1 MKNITNLITKTA
13 KNTLVVFALLFSTIL
28 VAQEPT
34 TQPPDSTATQT
45 GYALGQIK
53 LKNPSSIVLKYTYDP
68 KIDRYIYT
76 ETVAGFDIRYPLILT
91 PKQYREL
98 LLKESMK
105 GYFKEKLDA
114 MSGKKDGSEDG
125 QKNLLPK
132 FYINSNFFESIFGG
146 NTIEVI
152 PQGSV
157 AMDLGIRFQKNDNP
171 ALSPRNRSN
180 LSFDFDQRI
189 SLSLLGKVG
198 KRLQVTANYDTE
210 STFDFQN
217 QIKLEYTP
225 TEDDILQKIEVGNVS
240 MPLNSSLITGAQSLF
255 GVKTELKF
263 GNTRITGVFSEQR
276 SQTRTITAQGG
287 GTIEE
292 FEMFALDYDEDRH
305 FFLSQYFRDR
315 YDVALQNYP
324 FVNTPVEITRVEVWV
339 TNRSAQTQNVRNVV
353 GLQDLGEADPNK
365 TKIFQQAPFPGQGT
379 FFNTSNPDDFPD
391 NENNDYN
398 PELIG
403 AGGLLQES
411 IRDIATVQ
419 QGFGILSGN
428 VQEGFDY
435 VYLENAR
442 KLNENE
448 FQLNTKLGY
457 ISLNQRLSNDEVLG
471 VAFQYTANGQVYQVG
486 EFANGGIDATQ
497 VTNTDPNGNPT
508 QIENQSL
515 VVKLLK
521 SSITQVTDPIWDL
534 MMKNIYATNAFQLS
548 PDDFRL
554 NILYTDPSPVNY
566 ITAVDG
572 GPALPADV
580 EEEILLK
587 VFNLDRL
594 DIYQNPQAGGDGF
607 FDYYPGITV
616 DQEFGRIIFTTVEPF
631 GEYLFEKLRNS
642 ATEDYDDPN
651 DYNANQTRYVYRSM
665 YAETKAGALDDAE
678 LNKFQLKGRYKSEGG
693 DGIPLGAFN
702 VPRGSVVVTAGGRV
716 LQEGIDYTVNYQLG
730 RVQILDEA
738 LKASNTP
745 IDVSVEN
752 NSLFGQQTKR
762 FTGINVEHQ
771 FNKDFLVGA
780 TFLNLNERPITQKA
794 NYGAEP
800 VNNSI
805 FGINANY
812 STEVPFLTRLVNKLP
827 NIDTDVASNVS
838 VRGEVAYLLPGSPK
852 NADFAGESTAYVDD
866 FEGAQSTIDIKSPLG
881 WFLSSAPGTA
891 GNILGDNLGG
901 QFANDQ
907 IEVGYQRAKLAWYT
921 IDPVFYGSQAPGEI
935 SDDDL
940 STNQTRRVF
949 VDEIFPQTDIAIG
962 QTNLQTTLDLAYY
975 PNERGPYNNNPNF
988 NTQLPEDNFGG
999 IIRPVTTTNFE
1010 QANVEFIQFWVLDPT
1025 YREDGTRDTSISGE
1039 LVFNI
1044 GNISEDVLKDGRKQY
1059 ENGLPE
1065 ADAINPLVTETV
1077 WGEVPQ
1083 TQSLVYAFDADDANR
1098 QAQDVGLD
1106 GLDDAGEAL
1115 KYTNYAGEADPAA
1128 DNYQYFLNASGDVL
1142 QRYKNFNGT
1151 QGNSPIGVSDTNRG
1165 STTVPDVEDINRDQT
1180 MNTID
1185 NYYQFRIPINAN
1197 MTTATPYIIEERE
1210 TNPAVPGLNQVVRA
1224 RWLQIKIPI
1233 ADFNQSPDA
1242 TVTPDERIPLNDLRS
1257 IRFIRMYMTGFDQP
1271 VVMRFA
1277 TLDLI
1282 RGDWRRYNLTLQ
1294 DNGDDPLT
1302 GGDELTQFDVNTV
1315 NIEENANK
1323 VPIGYVTPPGVVR
1336 EQLNNNNTVLRQN
1349 EQSLAMS
1356 ICDLESGD
1364 SRGVF
1369 KNIDI
1374 DLRQY
1379 KKLKMFVHAES
1390 LVGQSNLLGDQQA
1403 VAFLRIGND
1412 FTQNYYQVEIPLNV
1426 TLPNESSPEDV
1437 WRNEFDIPLA
1447 LLTRIKAVNFDN
1459 ALGATQP
1466 TYYNENAE
1474 EITNQFADYAPDER
1488 MRIAIIGNPT
1498 IGRVRSMMVG
1508 IKNATAQSLDA
1519 TDTPVGGVPICGEF
1533 WFNELRLAELENR
1546 GGWAA
1551 VGSLDA
1557 NLADFANI
1565 SASGRISTVGF
1576 GTLEQ
1581 SPNERSREEV
1591 KQYDVVTNVNVGQ
1604 LLPKKWG
1611 VKIPFNYSIGEE
1623 IITPEFDPFFQDI
1636 RLEDRIDAADTQE
1649 KKDQIRNSAISYTKR
1664 KSINFIGVRKER
1676 GAEQKPHFYDVENFT
1691 LSYSYNETEHH
1702 DYEIKSLRDQNVRAG
1717 FDYNYNFQPKS
1728 IEPFKKADSL
1738 FTGRYWKWLKDLNF
1752 NPLPTSISLNSN
1764 FTRSFN
1770 DQTYRDPILE
1780 QIQSDG
1786 GPAPELPRLQQRN
1799 FLFDWSYAINYNL
1812 TNSLR
1817 FNFTAANNN
1826 IVNNYFREDGTINEE
1841 LGIWDGFWDVGDP
1854 NTHTQSLQLTY
1865 DLPLNK
1871 IPTFSFLN
1879 ATYTYTGDFNWQR
1892 GSDVLQDVA
1901 GERLNTIQ
1909 NANTHNINATLD
1921 MTKLYKYLGFVRKRK
1936 GNRKTN
1942 LRGKTPGVPNSDTG
1956 TANKNKSSKNNS
1968 VGNKIFNTVVDVFG
1982 SVKRIN
1988 VSYSENNGKVLPGY
2002 TPSIG
2007 FIGTLKPSVGF
2018 VFGSQADVRYEAARR
2033 GYLTEF
2039 AEFNQQF
2046 TQVHNTNLDIT
2057 ATVEPMRDLKI
2068 DVIANRNYSENFS
2081 EQFNVQNGEYI
2092 SLSPNGAGNT
2102 FGNFGISTLLIK
2114 TAFKQSDENTSETFS
2129 QFEENREII
2138 ARRLAIANGQPL
2150 TDTDGDGF
2158 PDGFGKTNQAV
2169 LLPAFLAAYSGK
2181 DANDIKLGAFRD
2193 APLPNWTIKYTGLM
2207 RLKWFKKRFKRFSLS
2222 HGYRSSYTINSFRN
2236 NLDYDAAN
2244 PFGANNLDQGGN
2256 FHNQNIFSNI
2266 NLVEQFNPLI
2276 RVDFEMKNSIKVL
2289 AEVKR
2294 DRALSLSFDNNLLT
2308 EVAGNEYI
2316 VGLGYRFKDV
2326 RINTRIAGKKTTLK
2340 GDLNLK
2346 ADLSLRDNITIIRSL
2361 DLFNNQVTAGQTL
2374 WSLKFTADYALSKN
2388 LTALFYY
2395 DHTFSEFAVST
2406 AFPQTTIRSGF
2417 TLRYNFGN

>member
-1 MKNITNLITKTA
+1 MLT
-13 KNTLVVFALLFSTIL
+13 
-28 VAQEPT
+28 AQEENEKEKENETT
-34 TQPPDSTATQT
+34 TQEQQT
-45 GYALGQIK
+45 GFAIGQIK
-53 LKNPSSIVLKYTYDP
+53 LKDPSSIVSKYTYDP
-68 KIDRYIYT
+68 LMDRYIYT
-76 ETVAGFDIRYPLILT
+76 EKVGNYDIRYPLILT

-105 GYFKEKLDA
+105 DYFQEKISA
-114 MSGKKDGSEDG
+114 MSGKKEGSEDA

-157 AMDLGIRFQKNDNP
+157 AIDLGVRFQKNDNP

-198 KRLQVTANYDTE
+198 ERLQINANYDTE

-225 TEDDILQKIEVGNVS
+225 TEDDILQKIEIGNVA

-255 GVKTELKF
+255 GVKTELQF
-263 GNTRITGVFSEQR
+263 GKTRITGVFSEQR

-287 GTIEE
+287 GTLEE
-292 FEMFALDYDEDRH
+292 FALFALDYDEDRH

-315 YDVALQNYP
+315 YNTALANYP

-339 TNRSAQTQNVRNVV
+339 TNRSAQTQNVRNIV
-353 GLQDLGEADPNK
+353 GLQDLGEADPSK
-365 TKIFQQAPFPGQGT
+365 TRIINAPPPGG
-379 FFNTSNPDDFPD
+379 FFNVVDPNAFPD
-391 NENNDYN
+391 NANNDFN
-398 PELIG
+398 PIAIG
-403 AGGLLQES
+403 TAGSVLTEQ
-411 IRDIATVQ
+411 IRDIATIQQGFGVVSSSVQ
-419 QGFGILSGN
+419 QGF
-428 VQEGFDY
+428 DY
-435 VYLENAR
+435 VFLENAR

-448 FQLNTKLGY
+448 YKINTKLGY
-457 ISLNQRLSNDEVLG
+457 VSLNQRLSNDEILA

-497 VTNTDPNGNPT
+497 VTNTDASGIPT
-508 QIENQSL
+508 DIQNQNL
-515 VVKLLK
+515 VLKLLK
-521 SSITQVTDPIWDL
+521 SAITEVEDPIWDL
-534 MMKNIYATNAFQLS
+534 MMKNVYAIDAFQLS
-548 PDDFRL
+548 PEDFRM

-566 ITAVDG
+566 ITAAPT
-572 GPALPADV
+572 GPALPEDVAD
-580 EEEILLK
+580 EILLK

-616 DQEFGRIIFTTVEPF
+616 DEEFGRIIFTTVEPF
-631 GEYLFEKLRNS
+631 GEFLFEQLRNS
-642 ATEDYDDPN
+642 PTEDYDNPVGYN
-651 DYNANQTRYVYRSM
+651 DNQSLYVYRAM
-665 YAETKAGALDDAE
+665 YEETKAGALDDAE
-678 LNKFQLKGRYKSEGG
+678 QNKFQLKGRYKSQSG

-716 LQEGIDYTVNYQLG
+716 LQEGIDYTVNYQRG
-730 RVQILDEA
+730 IVQILDEA

-752 NSLFGQQTKR
+752 NSLFGQQNKR
-762 FTGINVEHQ
+762 FTGINIEHQ
-771 FNKDFLVGA
+771 FNKDFLIGA
-780 TFLNLNERPITQKA
+780 TYLNLNERPITQKA
-794 NYGAEP
+794 NYGQEP

-805 FGINANY
+805 FGFNGNY

-827 NIDTDVASNVS
+827 NIDTDVPSNVS
-838 VRGEVAYLLPGSPK
+838 IRGEFAYLLPGSPK
-852 NADFAGESTAYVDD
+852 NADFQGEATAYVDD
-866 FEGAQSTIDIKSPLG
+866 FEGAQATIDIKSPLG
-881 WFLSSAPGTA
+881 WFLASTPGTP
-891 GNILGDNLGG
+891 GNTLGDNLGG
-901 QFANDQ
+901 EFGNDQ
-907 IEVGYQRAKLAWYT
+907 LEYGFNRAKLAWYT
-921 IDPVFYGSQAPGEI
+921 IDPVFYGNQAPGEI
-935 SDDDL
+935 TPDAVSIPE
-940 STNQTRRVF
+940 TRRIF
-949 VDEIFPQTDIAIG
+949 VDEIFPQTDIARG
-962 QTNLQTTLDLAYY
+962 QTTVQTTLDLAYY
-975 PNERGPYNNNPNF
+975 PNERGPYNNNPTF
-988 NTQLPEDNFGG
+988 STQPEQQNWAG
-999 IIRPVTTTNFE
+999 IMRPVTTTNFE
-1010 QANVEFIQFWVLDPT
+1010 QANVEYIQFWLLDP
-1025 YREDGTRDTSISGE
+1025 YYAGDGSTIPSTGGE
-1039 LVFNI
+1039 LVLNI
-1044 GNISEDVLKDGRKQY
+1044 GNISEDILKDGRKQY

-1065 ADAINPLVTETV
+1065 ADAISSLTTDTA
-1077 WGEVPQ
+1077 WGQVPQ
-1083 TQSLVYAFDADDANR
+1083 TQSLVYAFDSQDANR
-1098 QAQDVGLD
+1098 QVQDIGLD

-1115 KYTNYAGEADPAA
+1115 KYTNYATEPDPAA

-1151 QGNSPIGVSDTNRG
+1151 QGNSPIEVTNTNRG

-1185 NYYQFRIPINAN
+1185 NYFQFRIPLTPGIDAGSQTYITDVRIVDGIETPAPGV
-1197 MTTATPYIIEERE
+1197 TT
-1210 TNPAVPGLNQVVRA
+1210 NA
-1224 RWLQIKIPI
+1224 RWIQFKIPI
-1233 ADFNQSPDA
+1233 TDFYKQDVDDKI
-1242 TVTPDERIPLNDLRS
+1242 TLDDLRA
-1257 IRFIRMYMTGFDQP
+1257 IRFIRMYMTGFTEQT
-1271 VVMRFA
+1271 VLRFG
-1277 TLDLI
+1277 TFDLI
-1282 RGDWRRYNLTLQ
+1282 RGDWRRYNLSLQ
-1294 DNGDDPLT
+1294 DNGDDPQD
-1302 GGDELTQFDVNTV
+1302 GADANTQFDVNIV

-1323 VPIGYVTPPGVVR
+1323 QPIGYVIPPGVVR
-1336 EQLNNNNTVLRQN
+1336 EQLNNNNTVIRQN
-1349 EQSLAMS
+1349 EQSLGMVV
-1356 ICDLESGD
+1356 CNLESGD

-1379 KKLKMFVHAES
+1379 KNLKMFVHAET
-1390 LVGQSNLLGDQQA
+1390 LAGETTPLADQQA
-1403 VAFLRIGND
+1403 VAFLRFGND

-1426 TLPNESSPEDV
+1426 TLPNESTAEDV
-1437 WRNEFDIPLA
+1437 WKNDFDIPLA
-1447 LLTRIKAVNFDN
+1447 LLTRIKAANFN
-1459 ALGATQP
+1459 NVQGATEVA
-1466 TYYNENAE
+1466 YYNQNAE
-1474 EITNQFADYAPDER
+1474 PITNQFAPYGPDET

-1498 IGRVRSMMVG
+1498 IGRVRSLMVG
-1508 IKNATAQSLDA
+1508 VKNATATGLDD
-1519 TDTPVGGVPICGEF
+1519 TDTPVGGIPICGEF

-1557 NLADFANI
+1557 NLADFATI
-1565 SASGRISTVGF
+1565 SATGRISTVGF
-1576 GTLEQ
+1576 GTIEQ
-1581 SPNERSREEV
+1581 IPNDRSRQDV
-1591 KQYDVVTNVNVGQ
+1591 KQYDVVTNVNLGQ

-1611 VKIPFNYSIGEE
+1611 IKLPFNYSVGEE
-1623 IITPEFDPFFQDI
+1623 IITPEFDPFYQDI
-1636 RLEDRIDAADTQE
+1636 RLDDRLDLAE
-1649 KKDQIRNSAISYTKR
+1649 SEEERDQIREQAITYTKR

-1676 GAEQKPHFYDVENFT
+1676 GSDQKARFYDVENLT
-1691 LSYSYNETEHH
+1691 LSYSYNETEYH
-1702 DYEIKSLRDQNVRAG
+1702 DFEIQSLKDQNVRAG
-1717 FDYNYNFQPKS
+1717 LDYNFNFQPKS

-1738 FTGRYWKWLKDLNF
+1738 FTGRYWKWLKDFNF

-1764 FTRSFN
+1764 ITRSFN
-1770 DQTYRDPILE
+1770 DQIYRDPLLE
-1780 QIQSDG
+1780 EGSQ
-1786 GPAPELPRLQQRN
+1786 LPRLQQRN

-1826 IVNNYFREDGTINEE
+1826 IVNNFFDEDGDIDQN
-1841 LGIWDGFWDVGDP
+1841 LGIWDGFWDIGEP

-1871 IPTFSFLN
+1871 IPTFSFLT
-1879 ATYTYTGDFNWQR
+1879 AAYSYTGDFNWQR
-1892 GSDVLQDVA
+1892 GSDVLQEVA

-1909 NANTHNINATLD
+1909 NANTHNLNATLD
-1921 MTKLYKYLGFVRKRK
+1921 MTKFYKYLGFVRKGK

-1942 LRGKTPGVPNSDTG
+1942 LRTNPQRPGVPQTNDQNKKNST
-1956 TANKNKSSKNNS
+1956 NKSS
-1968 VGNKIFNTVVDVFG
+1968 VGRKIFNTVVDIFG

-1988 VSYSENNGKVLPGY
+1988 ISYTENNGKVLPGY

-2007 FIGTLKPSVGF
+2007 FIGTLKPSLGF
-2018 VFGSQADVRYEAARR
+2018 VFGSQADVRFEAARQ

-2039 AEFNQQF
+2039 PEFNQQF
-2046 TQVHNTNLDIT
+2046 TQVQNRNLDIT
-2057 ATVEPMRDLKI
+2057 AMVEPMRDLKI
-2068 DVIANRNYSENFS
+2068 DVVANRNYSENFA
-2081 EQFNVQNGEYI
+2081 EQFTVQNGEYI

-2102 FGNFGISTLLIK
+2102 FGNFGISTVLIK
-2114 TAFKQSDENTSETFS
+2114 TAFKQSDENQSETF
-2129 QFEENREII
+2129 QEFENNRQVI
-2138 ARRLAIANGQPL
+2138 ARRLALENGQPL
-2150 TDTDGDGF
+2150 TDTDNDGF

-2169 LLPAFLAAYSGK
+2169 LLPAFLAAYTGQ
-2181 DANDIKLGAFRD
+2181 DPNDVKLGAFRD
-2193 APLPNWTIKYTGLM
+2193 VPIPNWTVKYTGLM
-2207 RLKWFKKRFKRFSLS
+2207 RLKWFKKRFKRFSLT

-2244 PFGANNLDQGGN
+2244 PFGASNLDQGGN

-2308 EVAGNEYI
+2308 EVSGNEYI

-2326 RINTRIAGKKTTLK
+2326 RIDTRIAGKKTTLK

>member
-1 MKNITNLITKTA
+1 MKNSTNLIPTFC
-13 KNTLVVFALLFSTIL
+13 KNSIVVLIMFCATLL
-28 VAQEPT
+28 VAQET
-34 TQPPDSTATQT
+34 NTQQTDSTKTQT
-45 GYALGQIK
+45 GYAIGKIQ
-53 LKNPSSIVLKYTYDP
+53 LKNPSSIVSKYTYDP
-68 KIDRYIYT
+68 KLDRYIYT
-76 ETVAGFDIRYPLILT
+76 ETVGDYDIRYPLILT
-91 PKQYREL
+91 PKQFREL

-114 MSGKKDGSEDG
+114 ISGKKEGSEDA

-198 KRLQVTANYDTE
+198 ERLQINANYDTQ

-263 GNTRITGVFSEQR
+263 GKTRITGVFSEQR
-276 SQTRTITAQGG
+276 SQTRTITAEGG

-292 FEMFALDYDEDRH
+292 FALFALDYDEDRH
-305 FFLSQYFRDR
+305 FFLSQYFRDK
-315 YDVALQNYP
+315 YDSALETYP
-324 FVNTPVEITRVEVWV
+324 FINTPVEITRVEVWV
-339 TNRSAQTQNVRNVV
+339 TNRSAQTQNVRNIV
-353 GLQDLGEADPNK
+353 GLQDLGEANPDK
-365 TKIFQQAPFPGQGT
+365 TKINQPPIPAPAG
-379 FFNTSNPDDFPD
+379 FFNAANPDAFPD

-398 PELIG
+398 PEAIG
-403 AGGLLQES
+403 TAGSVLTEQ
-411 IRDIATVQ
+411 IRDIATIQ
-419 QGFGILSGN
+419 QGFGTVSGN
-428 VQEGFDY
+428 VQQGFDY

-448 FQLNTKLGY
+448 YKVHTKLGY
-457 ISLNQRLSNDEVLG
+457 ISLNQRLSNDEILA

-497 VTNTDPNGNPT
+497 ITNTDTDGNPT
-508 QIENQSL
+508 NIQNQNL

-521 SSITQVTDPIWDL
+521 SAITEVNDPIWDL
-534 MMKNIYATNAFQLS
+534 MMKNIYATDAYQLS

-580 EEEILLK
+580 QDEILLK

-607 FDYYPGITV
+607 FDYLPGITV

-631 GEYLFEKLRNS
+631 GEFLFEKLRN
-642 ATEDYDDPN
+642 APTEDYNDPA
-651 DYNANQTRYVYRSM
+651 DYNANQTRYVYRTM
-665 YAETKAGALDDAE
+665 YTETKAGALDDAN
-678 LNKFQLKGRYKSEGG
+678 LNKFQLKGRYKSQGG

-716 LQEGIDYTVNYQLG
+716 LQEGIDYTVNYAQG

-752 NSLFGQQTKR
+752 NSLFGQQNKR
-762 FTGINVEHQ
+762 FTGINIEHQ
-771 FNKDFLVGA
+771 FNENFLIGA
-780 TFLNLNERPITQKA
+780 TYLNLNERPITQKA

-805 FGINANY
+805 FGFNGNY

-827 NIDTDVASNVS
+827 NIDTDVPSNVS
-838 VRGEVAYLLPGSPK
+838 VRGEFAYLLPGSPK
-852 NADFAGESTAYVDD
+852 NADFQGEATAYVDD
-866 FEGAQSTIDIKSPLG
+866 FEGAQATIDIKSPLG
-881 WFLSSAPGTA
+881 WFLASTPGTPGDA
-891 GNILGDNLGG
+891 LGDNLGG
-901 QFANDQ
+901 QFGND
-907 IEVGYQRAKLAWYT
+907 ELEYGYNRAKLAWYT
-921 IDPVFYGSQAPGEI
+921 IDPIFYGNQAPGGI
-935 SDDDL
+935 SDDDV
-940 STNQTRRVF
+940 SRSETRRIF
-949 VDEIFPQTDIAIG
+949 VNEIFPQTDIARG
-962 QTNLQTTLDLAYY
+962 QTTVQTTLDLAYY

-988 NTQLPEDNFGG
+988 ATQPQTQNWGG
-999 IIRPVTTTNFE
+999 IMRPVTTTNFE
-1010 QANVEFIQFWVLDPT
+1010 QANVEYIQFWLLDP
-1025 YREDGTRDTSISGE
+1025 YFSDSNTSSQGGE

-1044 GNISEDVLKDGRKQY
+1044 GNISEDILKDGRKQY

-1065 ADAINPLVTETV
+1065 AGAINPLVTQTQ
-1077 WGEVPQ
+1077 WAKVPQ
-1083 TQSLVYAFDADDANR
+1083 TQSLVYAFDAVEANR

-1106 GLDDAGEAL
+1106 GLPDNEEGA
-1115 KYTNYAGEADPAA
+1115 KYTNYATLEDPAA

-1142 QRYKNFNGT
+1142 NRYKNFNGT
-1151 QGNSPIGVSDTNRG
+1151 QGNSPIAVTDTNRG
-1165 STTVPDVEDINRDQT
+1165 NTTVPDVEDINRDQT

-1185 NYYQFRIPINAN
+1185 NYYQFRIPINPGIGTS
-1197 MTTATPYIIEERE
+1197 TTYITDERIIPTE
-1210 TNPAVPGLNQVVRA
+1210 LPNQTIINS
-1224 RWLQIKIPI
+1224 RWVQFKIPI
-1233 ADFNQSPDA
+1233 TDFYKQN
-1242 TVTPDERIPLNDLRS
+1242 PDERITLNDLRA
-1257 IRFIRMYMTGFDQP
+1257 IRFIRMYMTGFNEP
-1271 VVMRFA
+1271 TVLRFA

-1282 RGDWRRYNLTLQ
+1282 RGDWRRYNLSLEA
-1294 DNGDDPLT
+1294 NNDDPQDD
-1302 GGDELTQFDVNTV
+1302 GTQFDVNIV

-1323 VPIGYVTPPGVVR
+1323 LPIGYVIPPGVVR
-1336 EQLNNNNTVLRQN
+1336 EQLNNNNTVIRQN
-1349 EQSLAMS
+1349 EQSLGMVV
-1356 ICDLESGD
+1356 CDLDAGD

-1379 KKLKMFVHAES
+1379 KNLKMFVHAES
-1390 LVGQSNLLGDQQA
+1390 LFGQTNQLADQQA
-1403 VAFLRIGND
+1403 VAFIRFGND

-1426 TLPNESSPEDV
+1426 TLDNESSPEDV
-1437 WRNEFDIPLA
+1437 WKNEFDIPLA
-1447 LLTRIKAVNFDN
+1447 LLTRIKAANFNN
-1459 ALGATQP
+1459 ATAATEVA
-1466 TYYNENAE
+1466 YYNENAE
-1474 EITNQFADYAPDER
+1474 EIANQFAPYTSDER

-1498 IGRVRSMMVG
+1498 IGRVRSLMVG
-1508 IKNATAQSLDA
+1508 VKNATATSLDA

-1557 NLADFANI
+1557 NLADFATV
-1565 SASGRISTVGF
+1565 SATGRVSTVGF
-1576 GTLEQ
+1576 GNIEQ

-1591 KQYDVVTNVNVGQ
+1591 KQYDVVTNVSLGQ

-1611 VKIPFNYSIGEE
+1611 IKIPFNYSVGEE
-1623 IITPEFDPFFQDI
+1623 IITPEYDPFYQDI
-1636 RLEDRIDAADTQE
+1636 RLEDRLDLAETQE
-1649 KKDQIRNSAISYTKR
+1649 DKDRITEQAIDYTKR

-1717 FDYNYNFQPKS
+1717 LDYNFNFKPKS
-1728 IEPFKKADSL
+1728 IEPFKKNDSL
-1738 FTGRYWKWLKDLNF
+1738 FTGKYWKWLKDFNF

-1764 FTRSFN
+1764 ITRSFN
-1770 DQTYRDPILE
+1770 DQIYRDPLLE
-1780 QIQSDG
+1780 EGNQ
-1786 GPAPELPRLQQRN
+1786 LPRLQQRN

-1826 IVNNYFREDGTINEE
+1826 IVNNYFDENGDINTDF
-1841 LGIWDGFWDVGDP
+1841 GIWDRFWDIGEP

-1865 DLPLNK
+1865 ELPLNK

-1879 ATYTYTGDFNWQR
+1879 ATYSYTGDFNWQR
-1892 GSDVLQDVA
+1892 GSDVLEQVA

-1909 NANTHNINATLD
+1909 NANTHNINASLD
-1921 MTKLYKYLGFVRKRK
+1921 MTRFYKYIGFVKKRK
-1936 GNRKTN
+1936 GNEKGN
-1942 LRGKTPGVPNSDTG
+1942 LRSGRNSRPGVPGSTGDTEQDEKKNS
-1956 TANKNKSSKNNS
+1956 NKAS
-1968 VGNKIFNTVVDVFG
+1968 VGTKIFNTLVDVVG

-2039 AEFNQQF
+2039 SGFNQQF

-2057 ATVEPMRDLKI
+2057 AQVEPMRDLKI
-2068 DVIANRNYSENFS
+2068 DVVANRNYSENFS

-2092 SLSPNGAGNT
+2092 SLTPNQAGNT
-2102 FGNFGISTLLIK
+2102 FGNFGISTILIK
-2114 TAFKQSDENTSETFS
+2114 TAFKQSDADRSVTF
-2129 QFEENREII
+2129 QEFEQNRQII

-2150 TDTDGDGF
+2150 TDTDNDGY

-2169 LLPAFLAAYSGK
+2169 LLPAFLAAYSGT
-2181 DANDIKLGAFRD
+2181 DVNDIKLGAFRD
-2193 APLPNWTIKYTGLM
+2193 VPIPNWTLKYTGLM

-2222 HGYRSSYTINSFRN
+2222 HGYRSSYTINSFRT
-2236 NLDYDAAN
+2236 NLDYVADD
-2244 PFGANNLDQGGN
+2244 PFSDSNLDQGGN
-2256 FHNQNIFSNI
+2256 FHNQNIFSNV

-2276 RVDFEMKNSIKVL
+2276 RVDFEMKNSVKVL

-2308 EVAGNEYI
+2308 EVTGNEYI

-2326 RINTRIAGKKTTLK
+2326 RIDTRIAGKKTTLK

-2406 AFPQTTIRSGF
+2406 AFPQTTIRSGI

>member
-1 MKNITNLITKTA
+1 LLFCTILAAQQPTTPQDSTKTG
-13 KNTLVVFALLFSTIL
+13 FAI
-28 VAQEPT
+28 
-34 TQPPDSTATQT
+34 
-45 GYALGQIK
+45 GKIK
-53 LKNPSSIVLKYTYDP
+53 LKDPTSIVSKYTYDP
-68 KIDRYIYT
+68 LMDRYVYT
-76 ETVAGFDIRYPLILT
+76 EKVGNYDIRYPLILT
-91 PKQYREL
+91 PKQFQEL
-98 LLKESMK
+98 LLKEGMK
-105 GYFKEKLDA
+105 DYFQEKISA
-114 MSGKKDGSEDG
+114 MSGKKEGSEEA

-157 AMDLGIRFQKNDNP
+157 AIDLGVRFQKNDNP

-180 LSFDFDQRI
+180 TSFDFDQRI

-198 KRLQVTANYDTE
+198 ERLQINANYDTE

-225 TEDDILQKIEVGNVS
+225 TEDDILQKIEIGNVA

-255 GVKTELKF
+255 GVKTELQF
-263 GNTRITGVFSEQR
+263 GKTRITGVFSEQR

-292 FEMFALDYDEDRH
+292 FALFALDYDEDRH

-315 YDVALQNYP
+315 YDTALANYP
-324 FVNTPVEITRVEVWV
+324 FINTPVEITRVEVWV
-339 TNRSAQTQNVRNVV
+339 TNRSAQTQNVRNIV

-365 TKIFQQAPFPGQGT
+365 TRINNAPAPGG
-379 FFNTSNPDDFPD
+379 FFNVVDPNAFPD
-391 NENNDYN
+391 NTNNDFN
-398 PELIG
+398 PLAIG
-403 AGGLLQES
+403 TAGSVLTDQ
-411 IRDIATVQ
+411 IRDIATIQQGFGTVSSSVQ
-419 QGFGILSGN
+419 QGF
-428 VQEGFDY
+428 DY
-435 VYLENAR
+435 VFLENAR

-448 FQLNTKLGY
+448 YKINTKLGY
-457 ISLNQRLSNDEVLG
+457 VSLNQRLSNDEILA
-471 VAFQYTANGQVYQVG
+471 VAFQYTANGEVYQVG

-497 VTNTDPNGNPT
+497 VTNTDVNGVPT
-508 QIENQSL
+508 DIQNQNL
-515 VVKLLK
+515 VLKLLK
-521 SSITQVTDPIWDL
+521 SAITEVEDPIWDL
-534 MMKNIYATNAFQLS
+534 MMKNVYAIDAFQLS
-548 PDDFRL
+548 PEDFRL

-566 ITAVDG
+566 ITAAPT
-572 GPALPADV
+572 GPALPEDVAD
-580 EEEILLK
+580 EILLK

-616 DQEFGRIIFTTVEPF
+616 DEEFGRIIFSTVEPF
-631 GEYLFEKLRNS
+631 GEFLFEKLRNS
-642 ATEDYDDPN
+642 PTEDYENPVG
-651 DYNANQTRYVYRSM
+651 YNGNQSLYVYRAM
-665 YAETKAGALDDAE
+665 YEETKAGALDDAE
-678 LNKFQLKGRYKSEGG
+678 QNKFQLKGRYKSQGG

-752 NSLFGQQTKR
+752 NSLFGQQNKR
-762 FTGINVEHQ
+762 FTGINIEHQ
-771 FNKDFLVGA
+771 FNKDFLIGA
-780 TFLNLNERPITQKA
+780 TYLNLNERPITQKA
-794 NYGAEP
+794 NYGQEP

-805 FGINANY
+805 FGFNGNY

-827 NIDTDVASNVS
+827 NIDTDVPSNVS
-838 VRGEVAYLLPGSPK
+838 VRGEFAYLLPGSPK
-852 NADFAGESTAYVDD
+852 NADFQGEATAYVDD
-866 FEGAQSTIDIKSPLG
+866 FEGAQATIDIKSPLG
-881 WFLSSAPGTA
+881 WFLASTPGTP
-891 GNILGDNLGG
+891 GNTLGDNLGG
-901 QFANDQ
+901 EFGNDQ
-907 IEVGYQRAKLAWYT
+907 LEYGYNRAKLAWYT
-921 IDPVFYGSQAPGEI
+921 IDPVFYGNQAPGGI
-935 SDDDL
+935 SPEDV
-940 STNQTRRVF
+940 SISQTRRIF
-949 VDEIFPQTDIAIG
+949 VDEIFPQTDIARG
-962 QTNLQTTLDLAYY
+962 QTTVQTTLDLAYY
-975 PNERGPYNNNPNF
+975 PSERGPYNNNPNF
-988 NTQLPEDNFGG
+988 AGQQEEQNWAG
-999 IIRPVTTTNFE
+999 IMRPVTTTNFE
-1010 QANVEFIQFWVLDPT
+1010 QANVEYIQFWLLDP
-1025 YREDGTRDTSISGE
+1025 YYAGDGSTISSQGGE
-1039 LVFNI
+1039 LVLNI
-1044 GNISEDVLKDGRKQY
+1044 GNISEDILKDGRKQY

-1065 ADAINPLVTETV
+1065 ADAVSALTTETA

-1083 TQSLVYAFDADDANR
+1083 TQSLVYAFDAIDANR
-1098 QAQDVGLD
+1098 NVQDIGLD
-1106 GLDDAGEAL
+1106 GLDDAQEAL
-1115 KYTNYAGEADPAA
+1115 KYTNYANEPDPAA

-1151 QGNSPIGVSDTNRG
+1151 QGNSPIEVTNTNRG

-1185 NYYQFRIPINAN
+1185 NYFQFRIPILPGID
-1197 MTTATPYIIEERE
+1197 TATQPYITDVRIVDGIQTPAPGVT
-1210 TNPAVPGLNQVVRA
+1210 TNA
-1224 RWLQIKIPI
+1224 RWLQFKIPI
-1233 ADFNQSPDA
+1233 TDFYKQD
-1242 TVTPDERIPLNDLRS
+1242 TDDRITLDDLRAV
-1257 IRFIRMYMTGFDQP
+1257 RFIRMYMTGFNEP
-1271 VVMRFA
+1271 TVLRFG

-1294 DNGDDPLT
+1294 DNGDDPQD
-1302 GGDELTQFDVNTV
+1302 GADANTQFDVNIV

-1323 VPIGYVTPPGVVR
+1323 QPIGYVIPPGVVR
-1336 EQLNNNNTVLRQN
+1336 EQLNNNNTVIRQN
-1349 EQSLAMS
+1349 EQSLGMVV
-1356 ICDLESGD
+1356 CNLESGD

-1379 KKLKMFVHAES
+1379 KNLKMFVHAETFA
-1390 LVGQSNLLGDQQA
+1390 GQSEELLDEQA
-1403 VAFLRIGND
+1403 VAFLRFGND
-1412 FTQNYYQVEIPLNV
+1412 FTQNYYQVEIPLTV
-1426 TLPNESSPEDV
+1426 TLANESSPEDV
-1437 WRNEFDIPLA
+1437 WKNEFDIPLA
-1447 LLTRIKAVNFDN
+1447 LLTRIKAANFNN
-1459 ALGATQP
+1459 AQGSTEVA
-1466 TYYNENAE
+1466 YYNENAE
-1474 EITNQFADYAPDER
+1474 EIVNQFAPYGSDER

-1498 IGRVRSMMVG
+1498 IGRVRSLMVG
-1508 IKNATAQSLDA
+1508 VKNATATGLDA

-1551 VGSLDA
+1551 VGQLDA
-1557 NLADFANI
+1557 NIADFATI
-1565 SASGRISTVGF
+1565 SATGRISTVGF
-1576 GTLEQ
+1576 GNIEQ
-1581 SPNERSREEV
+1581 MPNDRSREDIR
-1591 KQYDVVTNVNVGQ
+1591 QYDVVTNINLGQ

-1611 VKIPFNYSIGEE
+1611 IKLPFNYSIGEE
-1623 IITPEFDPFFQDI
+1623 VITPEFDPFYQDI
-1636 RLEDRIDAADTQE
+1636 RLEDRLDLAESQAERDR
-1649 KKDQIRNSAISYTKR
+1649 IREEAINYTKR

-1676 GAEQKPHFYDVENFT
+1676 GAEQKARFYDVENLT

-1717 FDYNYNFQPKS
+1717 LDYNFNFQPKS
-1728 IEPFKKADSL
+1728 IEPFKKNDSL
-1738 FTGRYWKWLKDLNF
+1738 FTGKYWKWLKDFNF

-1764 FTRSFN
+1764 ITRSFN
-1770 DQTYRDPILE
+1770 DQIYRDPLLPDADI
-1780 QIQSDG
+1780 DN
-1786 GPAPELPRLQQRN
+1786 LPRLQQRN

-1826 IVNNYFREDGTINEE
+1826 IVNNFFDSNGDIDVNR
-1841 LGIWDGFWDVGDP
+1841 GIWDGFWDVGEP

-1871 IPTFSFLN
+1871 IPTFSFLT
-1879 ATYTYTGDFNWQR
+1879 AAYSYTGDFNWQR
-1892 GSDVLQDVA
+1892 GSDVLQEVA

-1909 NANTHNINATLD
+1909 NANTHNLNATLD
-1921 MTKLYKYLGFVRKRK
+1921 MTKFYKYLGFVRKRK

-1942 LRGKTPGVPNSDTG
+1942 LRSRGQRPGVP
-1956 TANKNKSSKNNS
+1956 ANNQNQNQRNTSNKSS
-1968 VGNKIFNTVVDVFG
+1968 VGTKIFNTVVDIFG

-1988 VSYSENNGKVLPGY
+1988 ISYSENNGKVLPGY

-2007 FIGTLKPSVGF
+2007 FIGTLKPSLGF
-2018 VFGSQADVRYEAARR
+2018 VFGSQADVRFEAARQ
-2033 GYLTEF
+2033 GFLTEF
-2039 AEFNQQF
+2039 PEFNQQF
-2046 TQVHNTNLDIT
+2046 TQVHNKNLDIT
-2057 ATVEPMRDLKI
+2057 AMVEPMRDLKI
-2068 DVIANRNYSENFS
+2068 DVVANRNYSENFS
-2081 EQFNVQNGEYI
+2081 EQFTVQNGEYI

-2102 FGNFGISTLLIK
+2102 FGNFGISTMLIR
-2114 TAFKQSDENTSETFS
+2114 TAFQKSDENQSAT
-2129 QFEENREII
+2129 FEEFENNRQII
-2138 ARRLAIANGQPL
+2138 ARRLALANGQPL

-2169 LLPAFLAAYSGK
+2169 LLPAFLAAYTGQ
-2181 DANDIKLGAFRD
+2181 DANDVKLGAFRD
-2193 APLPNWTIKYTGLM
+2193 VPIPNWTIKYTGLM
-2207 RLKWFKKRFKRFSLS
+2207 RLKWFKKRFKRFSLT
-2222 HGYRSSYTINSFRN
+2222 HGYRSSYTVNSFRN
-2236 NLDYDAAN
+2236 NLDYDADN
-2244 PFGANNLDQGGN
+2244 PFGASNLDQGGN

-2308 EVAGNEYI
+2308 EVSGNEYI

-2326 RINTRIAGKKTTLK
+2326 RIDTRIAGKKTTLK

-2406 AFPQTTIRSGF
+2406 AFPQTTIRSGI

>member
-1 MKNITNLITKTA
+1 MKNNTNLITKCI
-13 KNTLVVFALLFSTIL
+13 KNALGVFTLLFSTIL
-28 VAQEPT
+28 MAQEPT
-34 TQPPDSTATQT
+34 TQPQDSTQT
-45 GYALGQIK
+45 GFAIGKIK
-53 LKNPSSIVLKYTYDP
+53 LKDPSSIVSKYTYDP

-76 ETVAGFDIRYPLILT
+76 ESVANYDIRYPLILT
-91 PKQYREL
+91 PKQYRDL

-105 GYFKEKLDA
+105 DYFKEKLDA
-114 MSGKKDGSEDG
+114 ISGKKEGSEEG
-125 QKNLLPK
+125 LKNLLPI
-132 FYINSNFFESIFGG
+132 FEINSNFFESIFGG

-198 KRLQVTANYDTE
+198 ERLKINANYDTE

-255 GVKTELKF
+255 GVKTQLQF
-263 GNTRITGVFSEQR
+263 GKTRITGVFSEQR
-276 SQTRTITAQGG
+276 SQTRTITAEGG

-292 FEMFALDYDEDRH
+292 FALFALDYDEDRH
-305 FFLSQYFRDR
+305 FFMSQYFRDR
-315 YDVALQNYP
+315 YDIALENYP
-324 FVNTPVEITRVEVWV
+324 FVNSPVEITRVEVWV
-339 TNRSAQTQNVRNVV
+339 TNRSAQTNNVRNIV
-353 GLQDLGEADPNK
+353 GLQDLGEADPTK
-365 TKIFQQAPFPGQGT
+365 TRINPAPAG
-379 FFNTSNPDDFPD
+379 FFNSGNPNAFPD

-398 PELIG
+398 PEAIG
-403 AGGLLQES
+403 AGSVLTQQ
-411 IRDIATVQ
+411 IRDIATIQ
-419 QGFGILSGN
+419 QGFGTLSAN
-428 VQEGFDY
+428 VQQGFDY

-448 FQLNTKLGY
+448 YKVHTKLGY
-457 ISLNQRLSNDEVLG
+457 ISLNQRLSNDEVLA
-471 VAFQYTANGQVYQVG
+471 VAFQYTANGQVFQVG

-497 VTNTDPNGNPT
+497 VTSSDTDGNPT
-508 QIENQSL
+508 QIQNQNL

-521 SSITQVTDPIWDL
+521 SAITEVEDPIWDL
-534 MMKNIYATNAFQLS
+534 MMKNIYATDAYQLS
-548 PDDFRL
+548 PEDFRL

-566 ITAVDG
+566 ITAAAT

-580 EEEILLK
+580 ADEILLK

-616 DQEFGRIIFTTVEPF
+616 DQEFGRIIFTKVEPF
-631 GEYLFEKLRNS
+631 GEFLFEKLRNAAS
-642 ATEDYDDPN
+642 EN
-651 DYNANQTRYVYRSM
+651 YNTPAAYNGNQTKYVYRTM
-665 YAETKAGALDDAE
+665 YTETKAGALDDAD
-678 LNKFQLKGRYKSEGG
+678 LNKFQLKGRYKSQGG

-702 VPRGSVVVTAGGRV
+702 VPRGSVRVTAGGRV

-730 RVQILDEA
+730 RVEILDEA

-752 NSLFGQQTKR
+752 NSLFGQQNKR

-771 FNKDFLVGA
+771 FNDKFLIGA
-780 TFLNLNERPITQKA
+780 TYLNLNERPITQKA
-794 NYGAEP
+794 NYGDEP

-805 FGINANY
+805 FGFNGNY

-827 NIDTDVASNVS
+827 NVDTDVASNVS
-838 VRGEVAYLLPGSPK
+838 IRGEFAYLLPGSPK
-852 NADFAGESTAYVDD
+852 NADFQGEATAYVDD

-881 WFLSSAPGTA
+881 WFLASTPGTP
-891 GNILGDNLGG
+891 GNTLGDNLGG
-901 QFANDQ
+901 QFGNDQ
-907 IEVGYQRAKLAWYT
+907 LEYGYNRAKLAWYT
-921 IDPVFYGSQAPGEI
+921 IDPVFYGNQAPGGL
-935 SDDDL
+935 SDNDV
-940 STNQTRRVF
+940 SRSETRRIF
-949 VDEIFPQTDIAIG
+949 VDEIFPQTDIARG
-962 QTNLQTTLDLAYY
+962 QTTIQTTLDLAYY

-988 NTQLPEDNFGG
+988 VAQPDQNSWGG
-999 IIRPVTTTNFE
+999 IMRPVTTTNFE
-1010 QANVEFIQFWVLDPT
+1010 QANVEYIQFWVLDPYFSEGNT
-1025 YREDGTRDTSISGE
+1025 TSPGGE
-1039 LVFNI
+1039 LVLNI

-1065 ADAINPLVTETV
+1065 AGAINPLVTQTA
-1077 WGEVPQ
+1077 WGAVPQ

-1106 GLDDAGEAL
+1106 GLPDDKEGA

-1128 DNYQYFLNASGDVL
+1128 DNYQYFLNADGDIL
-1142 QRYKNFNGT
+1142 NRYKNYNGT
-1151 QGNSPIGVSDTNRG
+1151 EGNSPIAVADTNRG

-1185 NYYQFRIPINAN
+1185 NYYQFRIPINPGIG
-1197 MTTATPYIIEERE
+1197 TATTYITDER
-1210 TNPAVPGLNQVVRA
+1210 TVTTDLPNGSSINS
-1224 RWLQIKIPI
+1224 RWVQFKIPI
-1233 ADFNQSPDA
+1233 SEFNKSPDA
-1242 TVTPDERIPLNDLRS
+1242 TVTQDEKIPLNDLRS
-1257 IRFIRMYMTGFDQP
+1257 IRFIRMYMTGFTEP
-1271 VVMRFA
+1271 TVLRFA

-1294 DNGDDPLT
+1294 DNGDSPQDGVDT
-1302 GGDELTQFDVNTV
+1302 GTQFDVNTV

-1323 VPIGYVTPPGVVR
+1323 LPIGYVIPPGVVR
-1336 EQLNNNNTVLRQN
+1336 EQLNNNNTVIRQN

-1379 KKLKMFVHAES
+1379 KNLKMFVHAES
-1390 LVGQSNLLGDQQA
+1390 LFGQTVQLADQQA
-1403 VAFLRIGND
+1403 VAFLRFGND

-1426 TLPNESSPEDV
+1426 TADNESSPEDV

-1447 LLTRIKAVNFDN
+1447 LLTRIKAANFNN
-1459 ALGATQP
+1459 ATAGTEAA
-1466 TYYNENAE
+1466 YYNENAE
-1474 EITNQFADYAPDER
+1474 PIVNQFADYGADER

-1498 IGRVRSMMVG
+1498 IGRVRSLMVG
-1508 IKNATAQSLDA
+1508 IKNSTATSLDA
-1519 TDTPVGGVPICGEF
+1519 TDTPVGGIPICGEF
-1533 WFNELRLAELENR
+1533 WFNELRLAELENQ

-1551 VGSLDA
+1551 IGSLDA
-1557 NLADFANI
+1557 NLADFATV
-1565 SASGRISTVGF
+1565 SATGRISTVGF
-1576 GTLEQ
+1576 GNLEQ
-1581 SPNERSREEV
+1581 TPNERSREDV
-1591 KQYDVVTNVNVGQ
+1591 RQYDVVTNISLGQ

-1611 VKIPFNYSIGEE
+1611 IKIPFNYSVGEE
-1623 IITPEFDPFFQDI
+1623 VITPEYDPFYQDI
-1636 RLEDRIDAADTQE
+1636 RLDDRLDLAATQADKDRITE
-1649 KKDQIRNSAISYTKR
+1649 EAIDYTKR

-1676 GAEQKPHFYDVENFT
+1676 GAEQKPHFYDVENIT

-1717 FDYNYNFQPKS
+1717 LDYNFNFQPKS
-1728 IEPFKKADSL
+1728 IEPFKKNDSL
-1738 FTGRYWKWLKDLNF
+1738 FTGKYWKWLKDFNF

-1764 FTRSFN
+1764 ITRSFN
-1770 DQTYRDPILE
+1770 DQVYRDPLLPDAE
-1780 QIQSDG
+1780 V
-1786 GPAPELPRLQQRN
+1786 ENLPRLQQRN

-1826 IVNNYFREDGTINEE
+1826 IVNNYFDENGEIDVDY
-1841 LGIWDGFWDVGDP
+1841 GIWDGFWDVGDP

-1871 IPTFSFLN
+1871 IPTFSFLD

-1892 GSDVLQDVA
+1892 GSDVLQEVS

-1921 MTKLYKYLGFVRKRK
+1921 MTKFYKYLGFVKKRNV
-1936 GNRKTN
+1936 NRKTN
-1942 LRGKTPGVPNSDTG
+1942 LQSGSSSKPGIPTTDALADQDNEK
-1956 TANKNKSSKNNS
+1956 ANKSSA
-1968 VGNKIFNTVVDVFG
+1968 GNKIFNTVVDIFG

-1988 VSYSENNGKVLPGY
+1988 ISYSESNGKILPGY

-2007 FIGTLKPSVGF
+2007 FIGTLKPSIGF

-2039 AEFNQQF
+2039 TEFNQQF
-2046 TQVHNTNLDIT
+2046 MQRHNKNLDIT
-2057 ATVEPMRDLKI
+2057 AQVEPMRDLKI
-2068 DVIANRNYSENFS
+2068 DLVANRNYSENFS

-2114 TAFKQSDENTSETFS
+2114 TAFKQSDADKSVTFEDFEN
-2129 QFEENREII
+2129 NRQII
-2138 ARRLAIANGQPL
+2138 AQRLAVANGQPL
-2150 TDTDGDGF
+2150 TDSDGDGF
-2158 PDGFGKTNQAV
+2158 PDGYGKTNQAV
-2169 LLPAFLAAYSGK
+2169 LLPAFIAAYSGK
-2181 DANDIKLGAFRD
+2181 DANDIKLSAFRD
-2193 APLPNWTIKYTGLM
+2193 VPIPNWTIKYTGLM

-2236 NLDYDAAN
+2236 NLDYQADA
-2244 PFGANNLDQGGN
+2244 PFADTNVDQGGN
-2256 FHNQNIFSNI
+2256 FHNQNIFSNV

-2276 RVDFEMKNSIKVL
+2276 RVDFEMKSSIKVL
-2289 AEVKR
+2289 AEIKR

-2308 EVAGNEYI
+2308 EVSGNEYI

-2326 RINTRIAGKKTTLK
+2326 RIDTRIAGKKTTLK

-2346 ADLSLRDNITIIRSL
+2346 ADLSLRENITIIRSL

-2374 WSLKFTADYALSKN
+2374 WSLKFTADYALSRN

-2395 DHTFSEFAVST
+2395 DHTFSKFAVST
-2406 AFPQTTIRSGF
+2406 AFPQTTIRSGI

>member
-1 MKNITNLITKTA
+1 MKKNTDLITKYI
-13 KNTLVVFALLFSTIL
+13 KNTFAVFALLFTTIL
-28 VAQEPT
+28 TAQEPT
-34 TQPPDSTATQT
+34 TQPQDTTKTKT
-45 GYALGQIK
+45 GFAIGKIK
-53 LKNPSSIVLKYTYDP
+53 LKDPSSIVSKYIYDP

-76 ETVAGFDIRYPLILT
+76 QTVGDYDIRYPLILT
-91 PKQYREL
+91 PKQYRDL

-114 MSGKKDGSEDG
+114 ISGKKDGSKDA
-125 QKNLLPK
+125 QKNLLPIWK
-132 FYINSNFFESIFGG
+132 INSNFFESIFGG

-198 KRLQVTANYDTE
+198 ERLKINANYDTE

-225 TEDDILQKIEVGNVS
+225 TEDDILQKIEIGNVS

-255 GVKTELKF
+255 GVKTQLQF
-263 GNTRITGVFSEQR
+263 GKTRITGVFSEQR

-292 FEMFALDYDEDRH
+292 FALFALDYDEDRH

-315 YDVALQNYP
+315 YNVALENYP

-339 TNRSAQTQNVRNVV
+339 TNRSAQTQNVRNIV

-365 TKIFQQAPFPGQGT
+365 TRINQPPTPAPPG
-379 FFNTSNPDDFPD
+379 FFNSADPNAFPD

-398 PELIG
+398 PEGIG
-403 AGGLLQES
+403 TANSVLTDD
-411 IRDIATVQ
+411 IRDVATIQDGFPSTINAQ
-419 QGFGILSGN
+419 Q
-428 VQEGFDY
+428 GFDY

-448 FQLNTKLGY
+448 YKVHTKLGY
-457 ISLNQRLSNDEVLG
+457 ISLNQRLSNDEVLA
-471 VAFQYTANGQVYQVG
+471 VAFQYTANGQVFQVG

-497 VTNTDPNGNPT
+497 VTNTDTDGNPT
-508 QIENQSL
+508 QIDNQNL

-521 SSITQVTDPIWDL
+521 SAITEVDDPIWDL
-534 MMKNIYATNAFQLS
+534 MMKNIYSTDAYQLS
-548 PDDFRL
+548 PEDFRL

-580 EEEILLK
+580 ADEILLK

-607 FDYYPGITV
+607 FDYYPGLTV

-631 GEYLFEKLRNS
+631 GEFLFEQLRN
-642 ATEDYDDPN
+642 APVEDYDTPAN
-651 DYNANQTRYVYRSM
+651 YNANQTRYVYRSM
-665 YAETKAGALDDAE
+665 YTETKAGALDDAD
-678 LNKFQLKGRYKSEGG
+678 LNKFQLKGRYKSQGG

-752 NSLFGQQTKR
+752 NSLFGQQNKR

-771 FNKDFLVGA
+771 FNENFLIGA
-780 TFLNLNERPITQKA
+780 TYLNLNERPITQKA

-805 FGINANY
+805 FGFNGNY

-827 NIDTDVASNVS
+827 NVDTDVASNVS
-838 VRGEVAYLLPGSPK
+838 VRGEFAYLLPGSPK
-852 NADFAGESTAYVDD
+852 NADFQGEATAYVDD

-881 WFLSSAPGTA
+881 WFLASTPGTQ
-891 GNILGDNLGG
+891 GDILGDNLGG
-901 QFANDQ
+901 QFGNDNLQ
-907 IEVGYQRAKLAWYT
+907 YGFNRAKLAWYT
-921 IDPVFYGSQAPGEI
+921 IDPVFYGNQAPGGIGPE
-935 SDDDL
+935 DV
-940 STNQTRRVF
+940 STNETRRIF
-949 VDEIFPQTDIAIG
+949 VDEIFPQTDIARG
-962 QTNLQTTLDLAYY
+962 QTTIQNTLDLAYY

-988 NTQLPEDNFGG
+988 VGQPDEDSWGG
-999 IIRPVTTTNFE
+999 IMRPVTTTNFE
-1010 QANVEFIQFWVLDPT
+1010 QANVEYIQFWVLDPFFDENGMQT
-1025 YREDGTRDTSISGE
+1025 PGSGE
-1039 LVFNI
+1039 LVLNI

-1065 ADAINPLVTETV
+1065 ADAVNPLTTDTA

-1098 QAQDVGLD
+1098 TTQDIGLD
-1106 GLDDAGEAL
+1106 GLDDVGEAL
-1115 KYTNYAGEADPAA
+1115 IYDAYSGEADPAA
-1128 DNYQYFLNASGDVL
+1128 DNYQYFLNADGDVL
-1142 QRYKNFNGT
+1142 NRYKNYNGT
-1151 QGNSPIGVSDTNRG
+1151 QGNSPIAVSDTNRG

-1185 NYYQFRIPINAN
+1185 NYYQFRIPLQAGLGTASQTYITDVRDVQGLETPDGGTINA
-1197 MTTATPYIIEERE
+1197 
-1210 TNPAVPGLNQVVRA
+1210 
-1224 RWLQIKIPI
+1224 RWIQFKIPI
-1233 ADFNQSPDA
+1233 SEFNKSPDA
-1242 TVTPDERIPLNDLRS
+1242 TVTPDEKIPLNDLRS
-1257 IRFIRMYMTGFDQP
+1257 IRFIRMYMTGFSEP
-1271 VVMRFA
+1271 TVLRFA

-1294 DNGDDPLT
+1294 ANGDDPQD
-1302 GGDELTQFDVNTV
+1302 GADVNTQFDVNTV

-1323 VPIGYVTPPGVVR
+1323 TPIGYVVPPGVVR
-1336 EQLNNNNTVLRQN
+1336 EQLNNNNTVIRQN

-1356 ICDLESGD
+1356 LCDLESGD

-1379 KKLKMFVHAES
+1379 KNLKMFVHAES
-1390 LVGQSNLLGDQQA
+1390 LAGQTQQLADQQA
-1403 VAFLRIGND
+1403 VAFLRFGND

-1426 TLPNESSPEDV
+1426 TLDDESSPEDV
-1437 WRNEFDIPLA
+1437 WKNEFDIPLA
-1447 LLTRIKAVNFDN
+1447 LLTRIKAANFNN
-1459 ALGATQP
+1459 ASGATEVA
-1466 TYYNENAE
+1466 YYNENAE
-1474 EITNQFADYAPDER
+1474 PITNQFEPYGTDER

-1498 IGRVRSMMVG
+1498 IGRVRSLMVG
-1508 IKNATAQSLDA
+1508 IKNSTAVALDA
-1519 TDTPVGGVPICGEF
+1519 TDTPVGGIPICGEF

-1557 NLADFANI
+1557 NLADFATV
-1565 SASGRISTVGF
+1565 SATGRISTVGF
-1576 GTLEQ
+1576 GNIEQ
-1581 SPNERSREEV
+1581 SPNERSREDV
-1591 KQYDVVTNVNVGQ
+1591 KQYDVVTNISLGQ

-1611 VKIPFNYSIGEE
+1611 IKIPFNYSIGEE
-1623 IITPEFDPFFQDI
+1623 IITPEFDPFYQDI
-1636 RLEDRIDAADTQE
+1636 RLEDRLDLAETQAEKDRITEEAID
-1649 KKDQIRNSAISYTKR
+1649 YTKR

-1676 GAEQKPHFYDVENFT
+1676 GAEQKARFYDVENFT

-1717 FDYNYNFQPKS
+1717 MDYNFNFKPAS
-1728 IEPFKKADSL
+1728 IEPFKKNDSL
-1738 FTGRYWKWLKDLNF
+1738 FTGKYWKWLKDFNF

-1764 FTRSFN
+1764 ITRSFN
-1770 DQTYRDPILE
+1770 DQIYRDPLLP
-1780 QIQSDG
+1780 D
-1786 GPAPELPRLQQRN
+1786 ANTDNLPRLQQRN

-1817 FNFTAANNN
+1817 FNFTASNNN
-1826 IVNNYFREDGTINEE
+1826 IVNNYFDENGDIDVDF
-1841 LGIWDGFWDVGDP
+1841 GIWDGFWDIGDP

-1871 IPTFSFLN
+1871 IPTFSFIN
-1879 ATYTYTGDFNWQR
+1879 ATYSYTGDFNWQR
-1892 GSDVLQDVA
+1892 GSDVLREVS

-1909 NANTHNINATLD
+1909 NANTHNINASLD
-1921 MTKLYKYLGFVRKRK
+1921 MTKFYKYIGFVRKRK

-1942 LRGKTPGVPNSDTG
+1942 LRGGRPGVPGKID
-1956 TANKNKSSKNNS
+1956 TANQDKKKTSNKSS
-1968 VGNKIFNTVVDVFG
+1968 VGTKIFNTLVDVVG

-1988 VSYSENNGKVLPGY
+1988 INYSENNGKVLPGY

-2039 AEFNQQF
+2039 TEFNQQF
-2046 TQVHNTNLDIT
+2046 TQVHNKNLDIT
-2057 ATVEPMRDLKI
+2057 AQVEPMRDLKI
-2068 DVIANRNYSENFS
+2068 DVVANRNYSENFS

-2102 FGNFGISTLLIK
+2102 FGNFGISTLLLK
-2114 TAFKQSDENTSETFS
+2114 TSFQQSDEERSVTFE
-2129 QFEENREII
+2129 QFEENRQVI
-2138 ARRLAIANGQPL
+2138 ARRLAISNGQPL
-2150 TDTDGDGF
+2150 TDADGDGF
-2158 PDGFGKTNQAV
+2158 PDGYGKTNQAV
-2169 LLPAFLAAYSGK
+2169 LLPAFLSAYSGK

-2193 APLPNWTIKYTGLM
+2193 VPIPNWTIKYTGLM

-2244 PFGANNLDQGGN
+2244 PFAATNVDQGGN
-2256 FHNQNIFSNI
+2256 FHNQNIFSNV

-2276 RVDFEMKNSIKVL
+2276 RIDFEMKNSIKIL

-2308 EVAGNEYI
+2308 EVSGNEYI
-2316 VGLGYRFKDV
+2316 MGLGYRFKDV
-2326 RINTRIAGKKTTLK
+2326 RIDTRIAGKKTTLK

-2374 WSLKFTADYALSKN
+2374 WSLKFTADYALSRN

-2395 DHTFSEFAVST
+2395 DHTFSKFAVST
-2406 AFPQTTIRSGF
+2406 AFPQTTIRSGI

>member
-1 MKNITNLITKTA
+1 LLFCTILAAQQPTTPQDSTKTG
-13 KNTLVVFALLFSTIL
+13 FAI
-28 VAQEPT
+28 
-34 TQPPDSTATQT
+34 
-45 GYALGQIK
+45 GKIK
-53 LKNPSSIVLKYTYDP
+53 LKDPTSIVSKYTYDP
-68 KIDRYIYT
+68 LMDRYVYT
-76 ETVAGFDIRYPLILT
+76 EKVGNYDIRYPLILT
-91 PKQYREL
+91 PKQFQEL
-98 LLKESMK
+98 LLKEGMK
-105 GYFKEKLDA
+105 DYFQEKISA
-114 MSGKKDGSEDG
+114 MSGKKEGSEEA

-157 AMDLGIRFQKNDNP
+157 AIDLGVRFQKNDNP

-180 LSFDFDQRI
+180 TSFDFDQRI

-198 KRLQVTANYDTE
+198 ERLQINANYDTE

-225 TEDDILQKIEVGNVS
+225 TEDDILQKIEIGNVA

-255 GVKTELKF
+255 GVKTELQF
-263 GNTRITGVFSEQR
+263 GKTRITGVFSEQR

-292 FEMFALDYDEDRH
+292 FALFALDYDEDRH

-315 YDVALQNYP
+315 YDTALANYP
-324 FVNTPVEITRVEVWV
+324 FINTPVEITRVEVWV
-339 TNRSAQTQNVRNVV
+339 TNRSAQTQNVRNIV

-365 TKIFQQAPFPGQGT
+365 TRINNAPAPGG
-379 FFNTSNPDDFPD
+379 FFNVVDPNAFPD
-391 NENNDYN
+391 NTNNDFN
-398 PELIG
+398 PLAIG
-403 AGGLLQES
+403 TAGSVLTDQ
-411 IRDIATVQ
+411 IRDIATIQQGFVTVSSSVQ
-419 QGFGILSGN
+419 QGF
-428 VQEGFDY
+428 DY
-435 VYLENAR
+435 VFLENAR

-448 FQLNTKLGY
+448 YKINTKLGY
-457 ISLNQRLSNDEVLG
+457 VSLNQRLSNDEILA
-471 VAFQYTANGQVYQVG
+471 VAFQYTANGEVYQVG

-497 VTNTDPNGNPT
+497 VTNTDVNGVPT
-508 QIENQSL
+508 DIQNQNL
-515 VVKLLK
+515 VLKLLK
-521 SSITQVTDPIWDL
+521 SAITEVEDPIWDL
-534 MMKNIYATNAFQLS
+534 MMKNVYAIDAFQLS
-548 PDDFRL
+548 PEDFRL

-566 ITAVDG
+566 ITAAPT
-572 GPALPADV
+572 GPALPEDVAD
-580 EEEILLK
+580 EILLK

-616 DQEFGRIIFTTVEPF
+616 DEEFGRIIFSTVEPF
-631 GEYLFEKLRNS
+631 GEFLFEKLRNS
-642 ATEDYDDPN
+642 PTEDYENPVG
-651 DYNANQTRYVYRSM
+651 YNGNQSLYVYRAM
-665 YAETKAGALDDAE
+665 YEETKAGALDDAE
-678 LNKFQLKGRYKSEGG
+678 QNKFQLKGRYKSQGG

-752 NSLFGQQTKR
+752 NSLFGQQNKR
-762 FTGINVEHQ
+762 FTGINIEHQ
-771 FNKDFLVGA
+771 FNKDFLIGA
-780 TFLNLNERPITQKA
+780 TYLNLNERPITQKA
-794 NYGAEP
+794 NYGQEP

-805 FGINANY
+805 FGFNGNY

-827 NIDTDVASNVS
+827 NIDTDVPSNVS
-838 VRGEVAYLLPGSPK
+838 VRGEFAYLLPGSPK
-852 NADFAGESTAYVDD
+852 NADFQGEATAYVDD
-866 FEGAQSTIDIKSPLG
+866 FEGAQATIDIKSPLG
-881 WFLSSAPGTA
+881 WFLASTPGTP
-891 GNILGDNLGG
+891 GNTLGDNLGG
-901 QFANDQ
+901 EFGNDQ
-907 IEVGYQRAKLAWYT
+907 LEYGYNRAKLAWYT
-921 IDPVFYGSQAPGEI
+921 IDPVFYGNQAPGGI
-935 SDDDL
+935 SPEDV
-940 STNQTRRVF
+940 SISQTRRIF
-949 VDEIFPQTDIAIG
+949 VDEIFPQTDIARG
-962 QTNLQTTLDLAYY
+962 QTTVQTTLDLAYY
-975 PNERGPYNNNPNF
+975 PSERGPYNNNPNF
-988 NTQLPEDNFGG
+988 AGQQEEQNWAG
-999 IIRPVTTTNFE
+999 IMRPVTTTNFE
-1010 QANVEFIQFWVLDPT
+1010 QANVEYIQFWLLDP
-1025 YREDGTRDTSISGE
+1025 YYAGDGSTISSQGGE
-1039 LVFNI
+1039 LVLNI
-1044 GNISEDVLKDGRKQY
+1044 GNISEDILKDGRKQY

-1065 ADAINPLVTETV
+1065 ADAVSALTTETA

-1083 TQSLVYAFDADDANR
+1083 TQSLVYAFDAIDANR
-1098 QAQDVGLD
+1098 NVQDIGLD
-1106 GLDDAGEAL
+1106 GLDDAQEAL
-1115 KYTNYAGEADPAA
+1115 KYTNYANEPDPAA

-1151 QGNSPIGVSDTNRG
+1151 QGNSPIEVTNTNRG

-1185 NYYQFRIPINAN
+1185 NYFQFRIPILPGID
-1197 MTTATPYIIEERE
+1197 TATQPYITDVRIVDGIQTPAPGVT
-1210 TNPAVPGLNQVVRA
+1210 TNA
-1224 RWLQIKIPI
+1224 RWLQFKIPI
-1233 ADFNQSPDA
+1233 TDFYKQD
-1242 TVTPDERIPLNDLRS
+1242 TDDRITLDDLRAV
-1257 IRFIRMYMTGFDQP
+1257 RFIRMYMTGFNEP
-1271 VVMRFA
+1271 TVLRFG

-1294 DNGDDPLT
+1294 DNGDDPQD
-1302 GGDELTQFDVNTV
+1302 GADANTQFDVNIV

-1323 VPIGYVTPPGVVR
+1323 QPIGYVIPPGVVR
-1336 EQLNNNNTVLRQN
+1336 EQLNNNNTVIRQN
-1349 EQSLAMS
+1349 EQSLGMVV
-1356 ICDLESGD
+1356 CNLESGD

-1379 KKLKMFVHAES
+1379 KNLKMFVHAETFA
-1390 LVGQSNLLGDQQA
+1390 GQSEELLDEQA
-1403 VAFLRIGND
+1403 VAFLRFGND
-1412 FTQNYYQVEIPLNV
+1412 FTQNYYQVEIPLTV
-1426 TLPNESSPEDV
+1426 TLANESSPEDV
-1437 WRNEFDIPLA
+1437 WKNEFDIPLA
-1447 LLTRIKAVNFDN
+1447 LLTRIKAANFNN
-1459 ALGATQP
+1459 AQGSTEVA
-1466 TYYNENAE
+1466 YYNENAE
-1474 EITNQFADYAPDER
+1474 EIVNQFAPYGSDER

-1498 IGRVRSMMVG
+1498 IGRVRSLMVG
-1508 IKNATAQSLDA
+1508 VKNATATGLDA

-1551 VGSLDA
+1551 VGQLDA
-1557 NLADFANI
+1557 NIADFATI
-1565 SASGRISTVGF
+1565 SATGRISTVGF
-1576 GTLEQ
+1576 GNIEQ
-1581 SPNERSREEV
+1581 MPNDRSREDIR
-1591 KQYDVVTNVNVGQ
+1591 QYDVVTNINLGQ

-1611 VKIPFNYSIGEE
+1611 IKLPFNYSIGEE
-1623 IITPEFDPFFQDI
+1623 VITPEFDPFYQDI
-1636 RLEDRIDAADTQE
+1636 RLEDRLDLAESQAERDR
-1649 KKDQIRNSAISYTKR
+1649 IREEAINYTKR

-1676 GAEQKPHFYDVENFT
+1676 GAEQKARFYDVENLT

-1717 FDYNYNFQPKS
+1717 LDYNFNFQPKS
-1728 IEPFKKADSL
+1728 IEPFKKNDSL
-1738 FTGRYWKWLKDLNF
+1738 FTGKYWKWLKDFNF

-1764 FTRSFN
+1764 ITRSFN
-1770 DQTYRDPILE
+1770 DQIYRDPLLPDADI
-1780 QIQSDG
+1780 DN
-1786 GPAPELPRLQQRN
+1786 LPRLQQRN

-1826 IVNNYFREDGTINEE
+1826 IVNNFFDSNGDIDVNR
-1841 LGIWDGFWDVGDP
+1841 GIWDGFWDVGEP

-1871 IPTFSFLN
+1871 IPTFSFLT
-1879 ATYTYTGDFNWQR
+1879 AAYSYTGDFNWQR
-1892 GSDVLQDVA
+1892 GSDVLQEVA

-1909 NANTHNINATLD
+1909 NANTHNLNATLD
-1921 MTKLYKYLGFVRKRK
+1921 MTKFYKYLGFVRKRK

-1942 LRGKTPGVPNSDTG
+1942 LRSRGQRPGVP
-1956 TANKNKSSKNNS
+1956 ANNQNQNQRNTSNKSS
-1968 VGNKIFNTVVDVFG
+1968 VGTKIFNTVVDIFG

-1988 VSYSENNGKVLPGY
+1988 ISYSENNGKVLPGY

-2007 FIGTLKPSVGF
+2007 FIGTLKPSLGF
-2018 VFGSQADVRYEAARR
+2018 VFGSQADVRFEAARQ
-2033 GYLTEF
+2033 GFLTEF
-2039 AEFNQQF
+2039 PEFNQQF
-2046 TQVHNTNLDIT
+2046 TQVHNKNLDIT
-2057 ATVEPMRDLKI
+2057 AMVEPMRDLKI
-2068 DVIANRNYSENFS
+2068 DVVANRNYSENFS
-2081 EQFNVQNGEYI
+2081 EQFTVQNGEYI

-2102 FGNFGISTLLIK
+2102 FGNFGISTMLIR
-2114 TAFKQSDENTSETFS
+2114 TAFQKSDENQSAT
-2129 QFEENREII
+2129 FEEFENNRQII
-2138 ARRLAIANGQPL
+2138 ARRLALANGQPL

-2169 LLPAFLAAYSGK
+2169 LLPAFLAAYTGQ
-2181 DANDIKLGAFRD
+2181 DANDVKLGAFRD
-2193 APLPNWTIKYTGLM
+2193 VPIPNWTIKYTGLM
-2207 RLKWFKKRFKRFSLS
+2207 RLKWFKKRFKRFSLT
-2222 HGYRSSYTINSFRN
+2222 HGYRSSYTVNSFRN
-2236 NLDYDAAN
+2236 NLDYDADN
-2244 PFGANNLDQGGN
+2244 PFGASNLDQGGN

-2308 EVAGNEYI
+2308 EVSGNEYI

-2326 RINTRIAGKKTTLK
+2326 RIDTRIAGKKTTLK

-2406 AFPQTTIRSGF
+2406 AFPQTTIRSGI

>member
-1 MKNITNLITKTA
+1 MKNNTTSITNYV
-13 KNTLVVFALLFSTIL
+13 KNALVVFSLLFSTL
-28 VAQEPT
+28 LLAQEPA
-34 TQPPDSTATQT
+34 TQDSTKT

-53 LKNPSSIVLKYTYDP
+53 LKNPSSIVSKYTYDP

-76 ETVAGFDIRYPLILT
+76 ESVANFNINYPLILT

-114 MSGKKDGSEDG
+114 ISGKKEGSEDA

-132 FYINSNFFESIFGG
+132 FYVNSNFFESIFGG
-146 NTIEVI
+146 RTIEVI

-157 AMDLGIRFQKNDNP
+157 ALDLGVRFQKNDNP

-198 KRLQVTANYDTE
+198 ERLKVTANYDTE

-217 QIKLEYTP
+217 QIKLEYSP
-225 TEDDILQKIEVGNVS
+225 TEDDIIRKIEIGNVS

-255 GVKTELKF
+255 GVKTELQF
-263 GNTRITGVFSEQR
+263 GKTRVTGVFSEQR
-276 SQTRTITAQGG
+276 SQTRSITAQGG

-292 FEMFALDYDEDRH
+292 FQLFALDYDEDRH

-315 YDVALQNYP
+315 YNTALENYP
-324 FVNTPVEITRVEVWV
+324 FVNSPVEITRIEVWV
-339 TNRSAQTQNVRNVV
+339 TNRSARTENVRNVV
-353 GLQDLGEADPNK
+353 GLQDLGESDVNK
-365 TKIFQQAPFPGQGT
+365 TRIGGSAPGG
-379 FFNTSNPDDFPD
+379 FFNPANILPD
-391 NENNDYN
+391 NENNRYN
-398 PELIG
+398 PETIG
-403 AGGLLQES
+403 TGSVLTDQ
-411 IRDIATVQ
+411 IREIATIQ
-419 QGFGILSGN
+419 QGFGALSTT
-428 VQEGFDY
+428 VQQGFDY

-442 KLNENE
+442 KLNDNE
-448 FQLNTKLGY
+448 FKVHTKLGY
-457 ISLNQRLSNDEVLG
+457 ISLNQRLSNDEVLA

-486 EFANGGIDATQ
+486 EFANGGVDATQ
-497 VTNTDPNGNPT
+497 VTNTDADGNAT
-508 QIENQSL
+508 EILNQNL

-521 SSITQVTDPIWDL
+521 SSITEVNDPIWDL
-534 MMKNIYATNAFQLS
+534 MMKNIYSTNAYQLS
-548 PDDFRL
+548 PEDFRM

-566 ITAVDG
+566 ITAAEGTVTN
-572 GPALPADV
+572 PAVPLPADV
-580 EEEILLK
+580 EDEILLK

-607 FDYYPGITV
+607 FDYYPGLTV

-631 GEYLFEKLRNS
+631 GEYLFEQLRNS
-642 ATEDYDDPN
+642 AAENYDTPAN
-651 DYNANQTRYVYRSM
+651 YNANQAKYVYRSM

-678 LNKFQLKGRYKSEGG
+678 LNKFQLKGRYKSQGG

-716 LQEGIDYTVNYQLG
+716 LQEGIDYTVNYSLG

-738 LKASNTP
+738 LEASNTP
-745 IDVSVEN
+745 IEVSVEN
-752 NSLFGQQTKR
+752 NSLFGQQNKR

-771 FNKDFLVGA
+771 FNKNFLLGA

-805 FGINANY
+805 FGFNGNY

-838 VRGEVAYLLPGSPK
+838 IRGEFAYLLPGSPK
-852 NADFAGESTAYVDD
+852 NADFAGEPTAYVDD
-866 FEGAQSTIDIKSPLG
+866 FEGAQSAIDIKSPLG
-881 WFLSSAPGTA
+881 WFLASTPGTP
-891 GNILGDNLGG
+891 GNTLGDNLGG
-901 QFANDQ
+901 ELPNDQ
-907 IEVGYQRAKLAWYT
+907 IDYGFNRAKLAWYS
-921 IDPVFYGSQAPGEI
+921 IDPIFYGNQAPGEI
-935 SDDDL
+935 NDNDI
-940 STNQTRRVF
+940 STSETRRVF
-949 VDEIFPQTDIAIG
+949 VNEIFPQTDIAVG
-962 QTNLQTTLDLAYY
+962 QTTVQNTLDLAYY
-975 PNERGPYNNNPNF
+975 PQERGPYNNNGNF
-988 NTQLPEDNFGG
+988 NTQLPQDNWAG
-999 IIRPVTTTNFE
+999 IMRAITTTNFE
-1010 QANVEFIQFWVLDPT
+1010 QANVEFIQFWVLDPYFST
-1025 YREDGTRDTSISGE
+1025 NNTTSTGGE
-1039 LVFNI
+1039 LVLNI
-1044 GNISEDVLKDGRKQY
+1044 GSISEDILKDGRKQY

-1065 ADAINPLVTETV
+1065 ADAVNALTTETV
-1077 WGEVPQ
+1077 WGQVPQ
-1083 TQSLVYAFDADDANR
+1083 TQSLVYAFDSEDANR
-1098 QAQDVGLD
+1098 QVQDIGLD
-1106 GLDDAGEAL
+1106 GLDDTREAA

-1128 DNYQYFLNASGDVL
+1128 DNYQYYLNASGDVL
-1142 QRYKNFNGT
+1142 TRYKNYNGT
-1151 QGNSPIGVSDTNRG
+1151 QGNSQIEVTNTNRG

-1185 NYYQFRIPINAN
+1185 NYYQFRIPINPGIGSA
-1197 MTTATPYIIEERE
+1197 ATYIADER
-1210 TNPAVPGLNQVVRA
+1210 TVVTELPNGSSINS
-1224 RWLQIKIPI
+1224 RWIQFKIPI
-1233 ADFNQSPDA
+1233 SEFHKSPDN
-1242 TVTPDERIPLNDLRS
+1242 TITPDEKIPLNDLRS
-1257 IRFIRMYMTGFDQP
+1257 IRFMRMYMTGFNEP
-1271 VVMRFA
+1271 VVLRFA

-1282 RGDWRRYNLTLQ
+1282 RGDWRRYNLSLQ
-1294 DNGDDPLT
+1294 DNDDSPVDGADANTL
-1302 GGDELTQFDVNTV
+1302 FDVNTV

-1323 VPIGYVTPPGVVR
+1323 IPIGYVTPPGVVR
-1336 EQLNNNNTVLRQN
+1336 EQLNNNNTIIRQN

-1356 ICDLESGD
+1356 LCELESGD

-1390 LVGQSNLLGDQQA
+1390 LFGQTTQLSDDQA
-1403 VAFLRIGND
+1403 VAFIRIGND
-1412 FTQNYYQVEIPLNV
+1412 FTQNYYQIEIPLKV
-1426 TLPNESSPEDV
+1426 TADTESSPEDV
-1437 WRNEFDIPLA
+1437 WKNEFNLPLD
-1447 LLTRIKAVNFDN
+1447 LLSRVKAANFNN
-1459 ALGATQP
+1459 ATAGTEVA
-1466 TYYNENAE
+1466 YYNENAE
-1474 EITNQFADYAPDER
+1474 PIINPFSDYGSDET
-1488 MRIAIIGNPT
+1488 MRVAIIGNPT
-1498 IGRVRSMMVG
+1498 IGRVRSLMVG
-1508 IKNATAQSLDA
+1508 IKNVTATGLDA
-1519 TDTPVGGVPICGEF
+1519 TDTPVGGFPICGEF

-1557 NLADFANI
+1557 NFADFANV
-1565 SASGRISTVGF
+1565 SATGRISTVGF

-1623 IITPEFDPFFQDI
+1623 IITPEYDPFYQDI
-1636 RLEDRIDAADTQE
+1636 RLDDRLDLAQNEDERNRIKNE
-1649 KKDQIRNSAISYTKR
+1649 AINYTRR

-1676 GAEQKPHFYDVENFT
+1676 GAEQKSRFYDVENFT
-1691 LSYSYNETEHH
+1691 ASYSYNETKHH

-1717 FDYNYNFQPKS
+1717 LDYSYSFDSKP
-1728 IEPFKKADSL
+1728 IEPFKKSDSL
-1738 FTGRYWKWLKDLNF
+1738 FTGKYWKWLKDFNF
-1752 NPLPTSISLNSN
+1752 NPLPTSISFNSN
-1764 FTRSFN
+1764 ITRSFN
-1770 DQTYRDPILE
+1770 DQIYRDPLLPDAQAE
-1780 QIQSDG
+1780 N
-1786 GPAPELPRLQQRN
+1786 LPRLQQRN

-1817 FNFTAANNN
+1817 FNFTASNNN
-1826 IVNNYFREDGTINEE
+1826 IVKNYFDEDGDINVDH
-1841 LGIWDGFWDVGDP
+1841 GIWDGFWDIGDP

-1865 DLPLNK
+1865 DIPLNK

-1879 ATYTYTGDFNWQR
+1879 ATYAYTGDFNWQR
-1892 GSDVLQDVA
+1892 GSDVLQEVS

-1909 NANTHNINATLD
+1909 NANTHTLNATLD
-1921 MTKLYKYLGFVRKRK
+1921 MTKFYKYIGFVRKRK
-1936 GNRKTN
+1936 NNRKVNTRDAN
-1942 LRGKTPGVPNSDTG
+1942 GRSLTPPGNA
-1956 TANKNKSSKNNS
+1956 TANKDKKSSSKS
-1968 VGNKIFNTVVDVFG
+1968 SAGRKIFNTVVDIFG

-2039 AEFNQQF
+2039 SEFNQQF
-2046 TQVHNTNLDIT
+2046 TEVHNKTLNVT
-2057 ATVEPMRDLKI
+2057 ATVEPLRDLKI
-2068 DVIANRNYSENFS
+2068 DLVADRSFSRNFS
-2081 EQFNVQNGEYI
+2081 EQFNVVNGEYI

-2102 FGNFGISTLLIK
+2102 FGNFGITTLLIK
-2114 TAFKQSDENTSETFS
+2114 TAFNKSDENQSATFED
-2129 QFEENREII
+2129 FENNRQII

-2158 PDGFGKTNQAV
+2158 PDGYGKTNQAV

-2193 APLPNWTIKYTGLM
+2193 VPIPNWTIKYTGLM
-2207 RLKWFKKRFKRFSLS
+2207 RLKWFKKRFKRFSIA
-2222 HGYRSSYTINSFRN
+2222 HGYRSNYSINSFQT

-2244 PFGANNLDQGGN
+2244 PFADSNKDQGGN
-2256 FHNQNIFSNI
+2256 FKNQTLFSNVT
-2266 NLVEQFNPLI
+2266 LVEQFNPLI
-2276 RVDFEMKNSIKVL
+2276 KLDFEMKNSVKIL

-2308 EVAGNEYI
+2308 EVSGNEYI

-2326 RINTRIAGKKTTLK
+2326 RIDTRIAGKKTTLK

-2346 ADLSLRDNITIIRSL
+2346 ADLSLRDNITVIRSL

-2374 WSLKFTADYALSKN
+2374 WSLKFTADYALSRN

-2395 DHTFSEFAVST
+2395 DHTFSKFAVST

>member
-1 MKNITNLITKTA
+1 MENITNRITKYT

-28 VAQEPT
+28 AAQEPT
-34 TQPPDSTATQT
+34 TPQDSTKT
-45 GYALGQIK
+45 GYAIGKIK
-53 LKNPSSIVLKYTYDP
+53 LKDPSSIVSKYTYDP
-68 KIDRYIYT
+68 KTDRYIYT
-76 ETVAGFDIRYPLILT
+76 ETVSNYDISYPLILT

-98 LLKESMK
+98 LLKETMK
-105 GYFKEKLDA
+105 GYFKEKINA
-114 MSGKKDGSEDG
+114 ISGKKEGSEDA

-132 FYINSNFFESIFGG
+132 FYVNSNFFENIFGG

-157 AMDLGIRFQKNDNP
+157 AIDLGVRFQKNDNP

-198 KRLQVTANYDTE
+198 ERLKINANYDTE

-255 GVKTELKF
+255 GVKTELQF
-263 GNTRITGVFSEQR
+263 GKTRITGVFSEQR
-276 SQTRTITAQGG
+276 SQTRSITAQGG

-292 FEMFALDYDEDRH
+292 FALFALDYDEDRH

-315 YDVALQNYP
+315 YDIAQANYP
-324 FVNTPVEITRVEVWV
+324 FPNTPVEITRVEVWV
-339 TNRSAQTQNVRNVV
+339 TNRSAQTQNVRNIV
-353 GLQDLGEADPNK
+353 GLQDLGESDPDKMRTNQAI
-365 TKIFQQAPFPGQGT
+365 IFNGT
-379 FFNTSNPDDFPD
+379 PSSAFPD
-391 NENNDYN
+391 NENNRYN
-398 PELIG
+398 PEAIG
-403 AGGLLQES
+403 TGNSVLLES
-411 IRDIATVQ
+411 IRDIATIQ
-419 QGFGILSGN
+419 QGFGAVSSS
-428 VQEGFDY
+428 VQQGFDY

-448 FQLNTKLGY
+448 YKVDTKLGY
-457 ISLNQRLSNDEVLG
+457 ISLNQRLSNDEVLA
-471 VAFQYTANGQVYQVG
+471 VAYQFTANGQVYQVG

-497 VTNTDPNGNPT
+497 VTNTDADGNPT
-508 QIENQSL
+508 EIQNQNL

-521 SSITQVTDPIWDL
+521 SAITEVEDPIWDL
-534 MMKNIYATNAFQLS
+534 MMKNIYSTDAYQLS
-548 PDDFRL
+548 PEDFRL

-566 ITAVDG
+566 ITAAEG
-572 GPALPADV
+572 GPPLPADV
-580 EEEILLK
+580 ADEILLR

-594 DIYQNPQAGGDGF
+594 DIYQNPQPGGDGF
-607 FDYYPGITV
+607 FDYLPGITV

-651 DYNANQTRYVYRSM
+651 DYNANQSRYVYRAM
-665 YAETKAGALDDAE
+665 YKETKAGALDDAE
-678 LNKFQLKGRYKSEGG
+678 LNKFQLKGRYKSQGG

-745 IDVSVEN
+745 INVSVEN
-752 NSLFGQQTKR
+752 NSLFGQQNKR
-762 FTGINVEHQ
+762 FTGINIEHQ
-771 FNKDFLVGA
+771 FNENFLIGA
-780 TFLNLNERPITQKA
+780 TYLNLNERPITQKA

-805 FGINANY
+805 FGFNGNY

-827 NIDTDVASNVS
+827 NIDTDVPSNVS
-838 VRGEVAYLLPGSPK
+838 IRGEFAYLLPGSPK
-852 NADFAGESTAYVDD
+852 NADFQGEATAYVDD

-881 WFLSSAPGTA
+881 WFLASTPGTPD
-891 GNILGDNLGG
+891 NSLGDNLGG
-901 QFANDQ
+901 QFGNDQ
-907 IEVGYQRAKLAWYT
+907 LEYGYNRAKLAWYT
-921 IDPVFYGSQAPGEI
+921 IDPIFYGNQAPGEI
-935 SDDDL
+935 SPADV
-940 STNQTRRVF
+940 STSETRRIF
-949 VDEIFPQTDIAIG
+949 VEEIFPQTDIARG
-962 QTNLQTTLDLAYY
+962 QTTVQTTLDLAYY
-975 PNERGPYNNNPNF
+975 PSERGPYNNNPTF
-988 NTQLPEDNFGG
+988 AGQPEQQNWAG
-999 IIRPVTTTNFE
+999 IMRPVTTTNFE
-1010 QANVEFIQFWVLDPT
+1010 QANVEYIQFWLLDP
-1025 YREDGTRDTSISGE
+1025 YFSSGNTSSTGGE
-1039 LVFNI
+1039 LVLNI
-1044 GNISEDVLKDGRKQY
+1044 GNISEDILKDGRKQY

-1065 ADAINPLVTETV
+1065 ADAVNPLVTQTA
-1077 WGEVPQ
+1077 WGQVPQ
-1083 TQSLVYAFDADDANR
+1083 TQSLVYAFDSEEANR
-1098 QAQDVGLD
+1098 QVQDIGLD
-1106 GLDDAGEAL
+1106 GLNDTEEATR
-1115 KYTNYAGEADPAA
+1115 YDNYSGEADPAA
-1128 DNYQYFLNASGDVL
+1128 DNYQYFLNANGDVL
-1142 QRYKNFNGT
+1142 QRYKNYNGT
-1151 QGNSPIGVSDTNRG
+1151 QGNSPITVTDTNRG

-1185 NYYQFRIPINAN
+1185 NYFQFRIPINPSIG
-1197 MTTATPYIIEERE
+1197 TATSYITDERTSSRE
-1210 TNPAVPGLNQVVRA
+1210 TPDGSVIES
-1224 RWLQIKIPI
+1224 RWVQFKIPI
-1233 ADFNQSPDA
+1233 TDFYKQD
-1242 TVTPDERIPLNDLRS
+1242 TDDRISLDDLRA
-1257 IRFIRMYMTGFDQP
+1257 IRFIRMYMTGFNEP
-1271 VVMRFA
+1271 TVLRFG

-1294 DNGDDPLT
+1294 DNGDDPQD
-1302 GGDELTQFDVNTV
+1302 GADANTQFDVNIV

-1323 VPIGYVTPPGVVR
+1323 LPIGYVIPPGVVR
-1336 EQLNNNNTVLRQN
+1336 EQLNNNNTVIRQN
-1349 EQSLAMS
+1349 EQSLGMVL
-1356 ICDLESGD
+1356 CDLEAGD

-1379 KKLKMFVHAES
+1379 KNLKMFVHAES
-1390 LVGQSNLLGDQQA
+1390 LFGQTQQLADQEA
-1403 VAFLRIGND
+1403 VAFLRFGND

-1426 TLPNESSPEDV
+1426 TLDNESSPEDV
-1437 WRNEFDIPLA
+1437 WKNEFDIPLA
-1447 LLTRIKAVNFDN
+1447 LLTRIKAANFN
-1459 ALGATQP
+1459 NTSGATEVA
-1466 TYYNENAE
+1466 YYNENAE
-1474 EITNQFADYAPDER
+1474 EIVNQFAPYGTDER

-1498 IGRVRSMMVG
+1498 IGRVRSLMVG
-1508 IKNATAQSLDA
+1508 IKNATATGLDA
-1519 TDTPVGGVPICGEF
+1519 TDTPIGGIPICGEF

-1557 NLADFANI
+1557 NLADFATV
-1565 SASGRISTVGF
+1565 SATGRISTVGF
-1576 GTLEQ
+1576 GNIEQ
-1581 SPNERSREEV
+1581 SPNDRSREEI
-1591 KQYDVVTNVNVGQ
+1591 KQYDVVTNISLGQ

-1611 VKIPFNYSIGEE
+1611 IKIPFNYSIGEE
-1623 IITPEFDPFFQDI
+1623 IITPEFDPFYQDI
-1636 RLEDRIDAADTQE
+1636 RLEDRLDLAETQAE
-1649 KKDQIRNSAISYTKR
+1649 RDRIENEAINYTKR

-1676 GAEQKPHFYDVENFT
+1676 GAEKKARFYDVENLT

-1717 FDYNYNFQPKS
+1717 LDYNFNFQPKS
-1728 IEPFKKADSL
+1728 IEPFKKNDSL
-1738 FTGRYWKWLKDLNF
+1738 FTGRYWKWLKDFNF

-1764 FTRSFN
+1764 ITRSFN
-1770 DQTYRDPILE
+1770 DQIYRDPLL
-1780 QIQSDG
+1780 
-1786 GPAPELPRLQQRN
+1786 PEAEIGNLPRLQQRN

-1826 IVNNYFREDGTINEE
+1826 IVNNYFDENGDINAD
-1841 LGIWDGFWDVGDP
+1841 LGIWDGFWDIGDP

-1871 IPTFSFLN
+1871 IPTFSFLT
-1879 ATYTYTGDFNWQR
+1879 ASYSYTGDFNWQR
-1892 GSDVLQDVA
+1892 GSDVLQEVA

-1909 NANTHNINATLD
+1909 NANTHNLNATLD
-1921 MTKLYKYLGFVRKRK
+1921 MTKFYKYIGFVRKRK
-1936 GNRKTN
+1936 GNAKTN
-1942 LRGKTPGVPNSDTG
+1942 LKTRNPRRPGVPTDNAADQDKKKTS
-1956 TANKNKSSKNNS
+1956 NKAS
-1968 VGNKIFNTVVDVFG
+1968 VGTKIFNTLVDVVG
-1982 SVKRIN
+1982 SVKRVNI
-1988 VSYSENNGKVLPGY
+1988 SYSENNGKVLPGY

-2007 FIGTLKPSVGF
+2007 FIGTLKPSLGF
-2018 VFGSQADVRYEAARR
+2018 VFGSQADVRYEAARQ

-2039 AEFNQQF
+2039 TGFNQQF
-2046 TQVHNTNLDIT
+2046 TQVHNKNLDIT
-2057 ATVEPMRDLKI
+2057 AMLEPMRDLKI
-2068 DVIANRNYSENFS
+2068 DMVANRNFSENFS

-2114 TAFKQSDENTSETFS
+2114 TAFKKSDENQSATFAD
-2129 QFEENREII
+2129 FENNRQII
-2138 ARRLAIANGQPL
+2138 ARRLAQANGQPL

-2169 LLPAFLAAYSGK
+2169 LLPAFLAAYSGQ
-2181 DANDIKLGAFRD
+2181 DANNVKLGAFRD
-2193 APLPNWTIKYTGLM
+2193 VPIPNWTIKYTGLM
-2207 RLKWFKKRFKRFSLS
+2207 RLKWFKKRFKRFSLT
-2222 HGYRSSYTINSFRN
+2222 HGYRSSYTVNSFRN

-2244 PFGANNLDQGGN
+2244 PFGASNLDQGGN

-2266 NLVEQFNPLI
+2266 NLVEQFNPLLRI
-2276 RVDFEMKNSIKVL
+2276 DMEMKNSVKIL

-2308 EVAGNEYI
+2308 EVSGNEYI

-2326 RINTRIAGKKTTLK
+2326 RIDTRIAGKKTTLK

-2374 WSLKFTADYALSKN
+2374 WSLKFTADYALSRN

-2406 AFPQTTIRSGF
+2406 AFPQTTIRSGI

>member
-13 KNTLVVFALLFSTIL
+13 KNTIVVFALLFTSIL

-34 TQPPDSTATQT
+34 TTPQDSTATQT
-45 GYALGQIK
+45 GFALGKIK
-53 LKNPSSIVLKYTYDP
+53 LKNPSSIILKYTYDP

-76 ETVAGFDIRYPLILT
+76 ESVANFDIRYPLILT
-91 PKQYREL
+91 PRQYREL

-114 MSGKKDGSEDG
+114 ISGKKDGSEDA

-132 FYINSNFFESIFGG
+132 FYVNSNFFESIFGG
-146 NTIEVI
+146 NTVEVI

-198 KRLQVTANYDTE
+198 ERLKVTANYDTE

-255 GVKTELKF
+255 GVKTELQF
-263 GNTRITGVFSEQR
+263 GKTRITGVFSEQR

-292 FEMFALDYDEDRH
+292 FALFALDYDEDRH

-315 YDVALQNYP
+315 YDVALENYP
-324 FVNTPVEITRVEVWV
+324 FENTPVEITRVEVWV
-339 TNRSAQTQNVRNVV
+339 TNRSAQTQNVRNIV
-353 GLQDLGEADPNK
+353 GLQDLGEANPDK
-365 TKIFQQAPFPGQGT
+365 TKIIQSAPFPGQAT
-379 FFNTSNPDDFPD
+379 FFNTVNPNDFPD
-391 NENNDYN
+391 NDNNDYN
-398 PELIG
+398 PEDVGG
-403 AGGLLQES
+403 AGSVLTDA
-411 IRDIATVQ
+411 IRDIATIQ
-419 QGFGILSGN
+419 QGFGILQSN

-448 FQLNTKLGY
+448 YQINTKLGY
-457 ISLNQRLSNDEVLG
+457 ISLNQRLSNDEVLA

-508 QIENQSL
+508 QIENQNL

-521 SSITQVTDPIWDL
+521 SSITQVSDPIWDL
-534 MMKNIYATNAFQLS
+534 MMKNIYATNAYQLS

-566 ITAVDG
+566 ITAADG
-572 GPALPADV
+572 APALPADV
-580 EEEILLK
+580 ADEILLK

-616 DQEFGRIIFTTVEPF
+616 DQEFGRIIFTKVEPF
-631 GEYLFEKLRNS
+631 GEYLFEKLRNAAS
-642 ATEDYDDPN
+642 EDYDTPAA
-651 DYNANQTRYVYRSM
+651 YNGNQTKYVYRSM
-665 YAETKAGALDDAE
+665 YTETKAGALDDAE

-702 VPRGSVVVTAGGRV
+702 VPRGSVVVKAGGRV

-771 FNKDFLVGA
+771 FNKDFLIGA

-838 VRGEVAYLLPGSPK
+838 VRGEFAYLSPGSPK

-881 WFLSSAPGTA
+881 WFLASAPGTP

-901 QFANDQ
+901 QFGNDQ
-907 IEVGYQRAKLAWYT
+907 IQVGYQRAKLAWYT
-921 IDPVFYGSQAPGEI
+921 IDPVFYGNQAPGEI
-935 SDDDL
+935 NDNDL
-940 STNQTRRVF
+940 STNETRRVF

-962 QTNLQTTLDLAYY
+962 QTTLQTTLDLAYY
-975 PNERGPYNNNPNF
+975 PEERGPYNNNPNF

-1025 YREDGTRDTSISGE
+1025 YNEDGTRNTNINGE

-1065 ADAINPLVTETV
+1065 AGALNPLVTETS

-1083 TQSLVYAFDADDANR
+1083 TQSLIYAFDADDANR

-1106 GLDDAGEAL
+1106 GLDDTGEAV
-1115 KYTNYAGEADPAA
+1115 KYNNYAGEADPAA
-1128 DNYQYFLNASGDVL
+1128 DNYQYFLNASGNVL
-1142 QRYKNFNGT
+1142 ERYKNFNGT
-1151 QGNSPIGVSDTNRG
+1151 QGNSPIAVSDTNRG

-1197 MTTATPYIIEERE
+1197 IDTSTPYVINEALR
-1210 TNPAVPGLNQVVRA
+1210 TPDVPNQTQVQS

-1233 ADFNQSPDA
+1233 ADFNRSADA
-1242 TVTPDERIPLNDLRS
+1242 TVTPDEKIPLNDLRS
-1257 IRFIRMYMTGFDQP
+1257 IRFIRMYMTGFDEP
-1271 VVMRFA
+1271 VVLRFA

-1294 DNGDDPLT
+1294 ENGDDPQT
-1302 GGDELTQFDVNTV
+1302 GGDEQTQFDVTTV
-1315 NIEENANK
+1315 NIEENSDK
-1323 VPIGYVTPPGVVR
+1323 DPIGYVTPPGVVR

-1390 LVGQSNLLGDQQA
+1390 LAGQTNQLADQQA

-1426 TLPNESSPEDV
+1426 TLGNESSPEDV

-1447 LLTRIKAVNFDN
+1447 VLTRIKAANFNN
-1459 ALGATQP
+1459 ALGATQA

-1474 EITNQFADYAPDER
+1474 PIANQFADYGPDEN

-1508 IKNATAQSLDA
+1508 IKNSTAQSLDA
-1519 TDTPVGGVPICGEF
+1519 TDTPVGGQLICGEF
-1533 WFNELRLAELENR
+1533 WFNELRLAELENK

-1557 NLADFANI
+1557 NFADFASV
-1565 SASGRISTVGF
+1565 SATGRISTVGF

-1581 SPNERSREEV
+1581 SPNERSREDV
-1591 KQYDVVTNVNVGQ
+1591 KQYDVVTNVNIGQ

-1623 IITPEFDPFFQDI
+1623 IITPEFDPFYQDI
-1636 RLEDRIDAADTQE
+1636 RLEDRLDLAETQQE
-1649 KKDQIRNSAISYTKR
+1649 RDRIEEEAISYTKR

-1676 GAEQKPHFYDVENFT
+1676 GAEQKPRFYDVENFT
-1691 LSYSYNETEHH
+1691 ASYSYNETEHH

-1717 FDYNYNFQPKS
+1717 LDYNYNFQPKS
-1728 IEPFKKADSL
+1728 IEPFKKSDSL
-1738 FTGRYWKWLKDLNF
+1738 FTGRYWKWLKDFNF

-1764 FTRSFN
+1764 ITRSFN
-1770 DQTYRDPILE
+1770 DQVYRDPLLPDAE
-1780 QIQSDG
+1780 VDN
-1786 GPAPELPRLQQRN
+1786 LPRLQQRN

-1826 IVNNYFREDGTINEE
+1826 IVNNYFDENGDIDVDY
-1841 LGIWDGFWDVGDP
+1841 GIWDGFWDVGDP

-1865 DLPLNK
+1865 ELPLNK

-1892 GSDVLQDVA
+1892 GSDVLQEVS

-1909 NANTHNINATLD
+1909 NANTHNINASLD
-1921 MTKLYKYLGFVRKRK
+1921 MTKFYKYIGFVRKRK

-1942 LRGKTPGVPNSDTG
+1942 LRGGNKSRPGPPGNA
-1956 TANKNKSSKNNS
+1956 TANQDKKNSSKGS
-1968 VGNKIFNTVVDVFG
+1968 VGTKIFNTAVDILG

-2007 FIGTLKPSVGF
+2007 FIGTLKPSLGF
-2018 VFGSQADVRYEAARR
+2018 VFGSQADVRYEAARK

-2039 AEFNQQF
+2039 TEFNQQF
-2046 TQVHNTNLDIT
+2046 TQVHNKNLDIT

-2102 FGNFGISTLLIK
+2102 FGNFGISTLLIR
-2114 TAFKQSDENTSETFS
+2114 TAFSQSDENNSETFS
-2129 QFEENREII
+2129 QFENNREVI

-2150 TDTDGDGF
+2150 TDSDNDGF

-2169 LLPAFLAAYSGK
+2169 LLPAFLAAYTGQ
-2181 DANDIKLGAFRD
+2181 DANDVKLGAFRD
-2193 APLPNWTIKYTGLM
+2193 VPIPNWTIKYTGLM

-2244 PFGANNLDQGGN
+2244 PFADSNLDQGGN

-2276 RVDFEMKNSIKVL
+2276 RIDFEMKNSVKIL

-2308 EVAGNEYI
+2308 EVSGNEYI

-2326 RINTRIAGKKTTLK
+2326 RIDTRIAGKKTTLK

>member
-1 MKNITNLITKTA
+1 MKNITNLITKYC
-13 KNTLVVFALLFSTIL
+13 KNTLVVFTLLFTIIL
-28 VAQEPT
+28 SAQETEPT
-34 TQPPDSTATQT
+34 DPNESQT
-45 GYALGQIK
+45 GYAIGKIK
-53 LKNPSSIVLKYTYDP
+53 LKDPSSIISKYTYDP

-76 ETVAGFDIRYPLILT
+76 ETVGNYDIRYPLILT

-105 GYFKEKLDA
+105 DYFKEKLNA
-114 MSGKKDGSEDG
+114 ISGKKDGSEDA

-132 FYINSNFFESIFGG
+132 FYVNSNFFESIFGG

-198 KRLQVTANYDTE
+198 ERLKINANYDTE

-255 GVKTELKF
+255 GVKTELQF

-292 FEMFALDYDEDRH
+292 FALFALDYDEDRH

-315 YDVALQNYP
+315 YDTALANYP

-339 TNRSAQTQNVRNVV
+339 TNRSAQTNNVRNIV
-353 GLQDLGEADPNK
+353 GLQDLGEANPDR
-365 TKIFQQAPFPGQGT
+365 TKVNQYSPFPGEAT
-379 FFNTSNPDDFPD
+379 FFNSANPDQFPD

-403 AGGLLQES
+403 TGSVLTDD
-411 IRDIATVQ
+411 IRDIATIQ
-419 QGFGILSGN
+419 QGFGALSGN
-428 VQEGFDY
+428 VQQGFDY

-448 FQLNTKLGY
+448 YKVHTKLGY
-457 ISLNQRLSNDEVLG
+457 ISLNQRLSNDEVLA
-471 VAFQYTANGQVYQVG
+471 VAFQYTANGQVFQVG

-497 VTNTDPNGNPT
+497 VTNTDTDGNPT
-508 QIENQSL
+508 QIENQNL

-521 SSITQVTDPIWDL
+521 SAITEVNDPIWDL
-534 MMKNIYATNAFQLS
+534 MMKNIYSTDAYQLS

-580 EEEILLK
+580 ADEILLK

-607 FDYYPGITV
+607 FDYYPGLTV

-631 GEYLFEKLRNS
+631 GEFLFEKLRNAAS
-642 ATEDYDDPN
+642 ENYDIPAN
-651 DYNANQTRYVYRSM
+651 YNANQSRYVYRSM
-665 YAETKAGALDDAE
+665 YTETKAGALDDAE
-678 LNKFQLKGRYKSEGG
+678 LNKFQLKGRYKSQGG

-752 NSLFGQQTKR
+752 NSLFGQQNKR

-771 FNKDFLVGA
+771 FSKDFLIGA
-780 TFLNLNERPITQKA
+780 TYLNLNERPITQKA

-805 FGINANY
+805 FGFNGNY

-827 NIDTDVASNVS
+827 NVDTDVASNVS
-838 VRGEVAYLLPGSPK
+838 IRGEFAYLLPGSPK
-852 NADFAGESTAYVDD
+852 NADFEGEATAYVDD
-866 FEGAQSTIDIKSPLG
+866 FEGAQSAIDIKSPLG
-881 WFLSSAPGTA
+881 WFLASAPGTP
-891 GNILGDNLGG
+891 GNTLGDNLGG
-901 QFANDQ
+901 EFGNDQ
-907 IEVGYQRAKLAWYT
+907 LQYGFNRAKLAWYT
-921 IDPVFYGSQAPGEI
+921 IDPIFYGNQAPGGI
-935 SDDDL
+935 SDDDV
-940 STNQTRRVF
+940 STNETRRIF
-949 VDEIFPQTDIAIG
+949 VDEIFPQTDIARG
-962 QTNLQTTLDLAYY
+962 QTTIQTTLDLAYY

-988 NTQLPEDNFGG
+988 VAQPDQDSWGG
-999 IIRPVTTTNFE
+999 IMRPVTTTNFE
-1010 QANVEFIQFWVLDPT
+1010 QANVEYIQFWVLDPFFN
-1025 YREDGTRDTSISGE
+1025 EDGTTNTAGSGE
-1039 LVFNI
+1039 LVLNI
-1044 GNISEDVLKDGRKQY
+1044 GNISEDILKDGRKQY

-1065 ADAINPLVTETV
+1065 ADAVNPLVTQTA

-1083 TQSLVYAFDADDANR
+1083 TQSLVYAFDSEDANR
-1098 QAQDVGLD
+1098 QVQDVGLD
-1106 GLDDAGEAL
+1106 GLADDEEGA
-1115 KYTNYAGEADPAA
+1115 KYTNYAAEADPAG
-1128 DNYQYFLNASGDVL
+1128 DNYQYFLNADGDVL
-1142 QRYKNFNGT
+1142 NRYKNYNGT
-1151 QGNSPIGVSDTNRG
+1151 QGNSPIAVTDTNRG

-1185 NYYQFRIPINAN
+1185 NYYQFRIPLRSGLD
-1197 MTTATPYIIEERE
+1197 TASETYI
-1210 TNPAVPGLNQVVRA
+1210 TDVRDVQNLEAPNGGTVNA
-1224 RWLQIKIPI
+1224 RWIQFKIPI
-1233 ADFNQSPDA
+1233 SDFHKSPDA
-1242 TVTPDERIPLNDLRS
+1242 TVTPDEKIPLNDLRS
-1257 IRFIRMYMTGFDQP
+1257 IRFVRMYMTGFSEP
-1271 VVMRFA
+1271 TVLRFA

-1294 DNGDDPLT
+1294 DNEDDPQD
-1302 GGDELTQFDVNTV
+1302 GADANTQFDVNTV

-1323 VPIGYVTPPGVVR
+1323 DPIGYVVPPGVVR
-1336 EQLNNNNTVLRQN
+1336 EQLNNNNTVIRQN

-1356 ICDLESGD
+1356 ICNLESGD

-1379 KKLKMFVHAES
+1379 KNLKMFVHAES
-1390 LVGQSNLLGDQQA
+1390 LAGQTQQLGDQQA
-1403 VAFLRIGND
+1403 VAFLRFGND

-1426 TLPNESSPEDV
+1426 TLNDESSAEDV
-1437 WRNEFDIPLA
+1437 WKNEFDIPLA
-1447 LLTRIKAVNFDN
+1447 LLTRIKAANFNN
-1459 ALGATQP
+1459 ATGATEVA
-1466 TYYNENAE
+1466 YYNENADP
-1474 EITNQFADYAPDER
+1474 IVNQFADYASDER

-1498 IGRVRSMMVG
+1498 IGRVRSLMVG
-1508 IKNATAQSLDA
+1508 IKNATADGLDA
-1519 TDTPVGGVPICGEF
+1519 TDTPIGGIPLCGEF

-1557 NLADFANI
+1557 NLADFATV

-1576 GTLEQ
+1576 GNIEQ
-1581 SPNERSREEV
+1581 SPNERSREDV
-1591 KQYDVVTNVNVGQ
+1591 KQYDVVTNISLGQ

-1611 VKIPFNYSIGEE
+1611 IKIPFNYSIGEE
-1623 IITPEFDPFFQDI
+1623 IITPEFDPFYQDI
-1636 RLEDRIDAADTQE
+1636 RLEDRLDLAATEAEKDRITEEAID
-1649 KKDQIRNSAISYTKR
+1649 YTKR

-1676 GAEQKPHFYDVENFT
+1676 GAEQKARFYDVENIT

-1717 FDYNYNFQPKS
+1717 LDYNFNFQPKS
-1728 IEPFKKADSL
+1728 IEPFKKNDSL
-1738 FTGRYWKWLKDLNF
+1738 FTGRYWKWLKDFNF

-1764 FTRSFN
+1764 ITRSFN
-1770 DQTYRDPILE
+1770 DQIYRDPLLPDAQAE
-1780 QIQSDG
+1780 N
-1786 GPAPELPRLQQRN
+1786 LPRLQQRN

-1826 IVNNYFREDGTINEE
+1826 IVNNYFDENGDIDVDF
-1841 LGIWDGFWDVGDP
+1841 GIWDGFWDIGDP

-1871 IPTFSFLN
+1871 IPTFSFLD
-1879 ATYTYTGDFNWQR
+1879 ATYSYTGDFNWQR
-1892 GSDVLQDVA
+1892 GSDVLQEVA

-1909 NANTHNINATLD
+1909 NANTHNINASLD
-1921 MTKLYKYLGFVRKRK
+1921 MTKFYKYLGFVRKRK

-1942 LRGKTPGVPNSDTG
+1942 LRSSSKRPGVPTDG
-1956 TANKNKSSKNNS
+1956 TADKGKKKTSNKAS
-1968 VGNKIFNTVVDVFG
+1968 VGTKIFNTVVDIFG

-2039 AEFNQQF
+2039 TEFNQQF
-2046 TQVHNTNLDIT
+2046 TQVHNKNLDIT
-2057 ATVEPMRDLKI
+2057 AMVEPLRDLKI
-2068 DVIANRNYSENFS
+2068 DVVANRNYSENFS

-2114 TAFKQSDENTSETFS
+2114 TAFKQSDENQSVTFED
-2129 QFEENREII
+2129 FEENRQII

-2158 PDGFGKTNQAV
+2158 PDGYGKTNQAV
-2169 LLPAFLAAYSGK
+2169 LLPAFLAAYTGK

-2193 APLPNWTIKYTGLM
+2193 VPIPNWTVKYTGLM

-2236 NLDYDAAN
+2236 NLDFDAAN
-2244 PFGANNLDQGGN
+2244 PFAESNKDQGGN

-2276 RVDFEMKNSIKVL
+2276 RIDFEMKNSIKVL

-2308 EVAGNEYI
+2308 EVSGNEYI

-2326 RINTRIAGKKTTLK
+2326 RIDTRIAGKKTTLK

-2374 WSLKFTADYALSKN
+2374 WSLKFTADYALSRN

-2406 AFPQTTIRSGF
+2406 AFPQTTIRSGI